1 MNLKLYLWG
10 YFDMSE
16 KEFPTFVPNPPV
28 GCIPNPNIPAV
39 PYGYSVEEQIL
50 ALDKKVLC
58 MAGTYN
64 KVMAEC
70 YKLLRNMQKAAEEN
84 GAYYNKDAVW
94 TEEKFDAESSAIYTL
109 THINKYD
116 AKNNPINFK
125 LRLAYDNY
133 ENKNLKEDMF
143 EASKATSADK
153 MIVAQYQ
160 SGAGWYGLN
169 FVDGCK
175 LPTTINESLY
185 TLGFTNERELK
196 LYQNSIGYEQLVN
209 DDIVNSMGV
218 AGILIQDGAI
228 TATEYINKIP
238 QYNVKT
244 SRVAIGQNGKTGEI
258 VVLST
263 GKEDNA
269 NKQGMTTSS
278 VASALLSAGC
288 TIATELCEGDNS
300 EMMNKGEFNYIPADN
315 EVPSAVAYWYI
326 SRDEFYV
333 NDCQYE
339 IADLT
344 QDYAKALWTNYLN
357 ALKIDQEIED
367 RKTADENLQNQI
379 DDLENTVSTFESRI
393 KTLETNVAG
402 LTTRMS
408 AVETKNTQQ
417 DTEIAKKLNKSG
429 DTMSGVLNMGNNKI
443 TALSNGTAST
453 DAVNY
458 GQLSS
463 TNTNLSSLTTRV
475 TAAETKLTQ
484 QGTAITTLQNNEAK
498 WLDKTTGGEV
508 NGDITISGMN
518 GTLELQGY
526 GTRNGQPQI
535 TSTSREL
542 IIEVLQGDVI
552 VKDGTQYDGKGMIT
566 NLRTPVNEFD
576 AANKAY
582 VDAHSGG
589 GGGGSGTTISDVTAS
604 VDNNTGTPSVDV
616 TYTGSDDN
624 KTIDFAFHNLKGEK
638 GDTGERGAT
647 GAAAGFGTP
656 KATVDANTGTPSV
669 TVTATGSNTA
679 KVFNFAFRNLKGAK
693 GDKGDKGDSGGG
705 GTLTLLASGTASA
718 DNEMT
723 GIALPKAIGLYK
735 KIYCTASNPSST
747 WDVGSPEVYTNF
759 NSMVI
764 EIFTGGAMITGTRW
778 YTYGKEST
786 EPDEFYNGSVF
797 ISSDALTI
805 SEIVLDN
812 LRENSDYKVY
822 GVE

>member
-1 MNLKLYLWG
+1 
-10 YFDMSE
+10 MSE

-58 MAGTYN
+58 MSGTYN

-84 GAYYNKDAVW
+84 GAYYNKGAVW
-94 TEEKFDAESSAIYTL
+94 TEEKFDAESAAIYTL
-109 THINKYD
+109 THVNKFD

-175 LPTTINESLY
+175 LPTTINENLY

-209 DDIVNSMGV
+209 DGIVNSMGV

-244 SRVAIGQNGKTGEI
+244 SRVAIGQNQETGEI

-263 GKEDNA
+263 GKEDNP

-357 ALKIDQEIED
+357 ALKIEQEIED
-367 RKTADENLQNQI
+367 RKAADAALQNQI
-379 DDLENTVSTFESRI
+379 DDLENKVSTFESRI

-443 TALSNGTAST
+443 TALSNGTANT

-458 GQLSS
+458 SQLST
-463 TNTNLSSLTTRV
+463 TNANLSSLTTRV

-508 NGDITISGMN
+508 NGDITISGTN
-518 GTLELQGY
+518 GALELQGD
-526 GTRNGQPQI
+526 GTSGGTPQI
-535 TSTSREL
+535 SSTGSGL
-542 IIEVLQGDVI
+542 TLQVSNGDVI
-552 VKDGTQYDGKGMIT
+552 VKNLGQADSKGMIT
-566 NLRTPVNEFD
+566 NLRAPVNEFD

-638 GDTGERGAT
+638 GDTGARGAT

-656 KATVDANTGTPSV
+656 TATVDANTGTPSV

-693 GDKGDKGDSGGG
+693 GDKGDSGGG
-705 GTLTLLASGTASA
+705 GTLTLLASGSASA
-718 DNEMT
+718 DNDMT

-805 SEIVLDN
+805 NEIVLDN

>member
-1 MNLKLYLWG
+1 
-10 YFDMSE
+10 MSE

-153 MIVAQYQ
+153 MVIAQYQ
-160 SGAGWYGLN
+160 TSAGWYGLN
-169 FVDGCK
+169 FADGCK
-175 LPTTINESLY
+175 LPTTINENLY

-209 DDIVNSMGV
+209 DGIVNSMGV
-218 AGILIQDGAI
+218 AGILIQDGAV

-244 SRVAIGQNGKTGEI
+244 SRVAIGQNQETGEI
-258 VVLST
+258 IILST

-357 ALKIDQEIED
+357 ALKIAQEIED

-443 TALSNGTAST
+443 TAMANGSAST
-453 DAVNY
+453 DGATF

-463 TNTNLSSLTTRV
+463 TNTNLANLTTRV
-475 TAAETKLTQ
+475 STAETKITQ
-484 QGTAITTLQNNEAK
+484 QGTAITTLQNNETK

-508 NGDITISGMN
+508 NGDITISGTN
-518 GTLELQGY
+518 GALELQGN

-535 TSTSREL
+535 TSTSSEL
-542 IIEVLQGDVI
+542 ILEVLRGDVI
-552 VKDGTQYDGKGMIT
+552 VKDGSQYDGKGMIT

-616 TYTGSDDN
+616 TYTGSGDN
-624 KTIDFAFHNLKGEK
+624 KTIDFAFHNLKGA
-638 GDTGERGAT
+638 TGNTGAT

-656 KATVDANTGTPSV
+656 TATVDANTGTPSV

-705 GTLTLLASGTASA
+705 GTLTLLASGSASA

-723 GIALPKAIGLYK
+723 DIALPKAIGLYK

-747 WDVGSPEVYTNF
+747 WDVGSPEVHANF

-797 ISSDALTI
+797 ISSNALTI
-805 SEIVLDN
+805 SKIVLDN

>member
-1 MNLKLYLWG
+1 
-10 YFDMSE
+10 MSE

-64 KVMAEC
+64 NVMAEC

-84 GAYYNKDAVW
+84 GAYYNKEAVW
-94 TEEKFDAESSAIYTL
+94 TEEKYDAESSAVYTL
-109 THINKYD
+109 THVNKFD

-153 MIVAQYQ
+153 MVIAQYQ
-160 SGAGWYGLN
+160 TSAGWYGLN
-169 FVDGCK
+169 FADGCK
-175 LPTTINESLY
+175 LPTTINENLY
-185 TLGFTNERELK
+185 TLGFTNDRNIK

-209 DDIVNSMGV
+209 DGIVNSMGV

-244 SRVAIGQNGKTGEI
+244 SRVAIGQNQETGEI
-258 VVLST
+258 IILST
-263 GKEDNA
+263 GKEDDA

-344 QDYAKALWTNYLN
+344 QDYAKALWSNYLN
-357 ALKIDQEIED
+357 ALKITQEIED
-367 RKTADENLQNQI
+367 RKAADAALQNQI
-379 DDLENTVSTFESRI
+379 DDLESTVSTFDSRI
-393 KTLETNVAG
+393 KTLETKVSS
-402 LTTRMS
+402 LTSRMT

-443 TALSNGTAST
+443 TALGNGTANT

-458 GQLSS
+458 SQLST
-463 TNTNLSSLTTRV
+463 TNTNLISLTARV
-475 TAAETKLTQ
+475 TSAETKLTQ
-484 QGTAITTLQNNEAK
+484 QGTAITTLQNNETK

-508 NGDITISGMN
+508 NGDITISGTN
-518 GTLELQGY
+518 GALELQGY
-526 GTRNGQPQI
+526 GTSGGTPQI
-535 TSTSREL
+535 SSTGSGL
-542 IIEVLQGDVI
+542 ALQVSNGDVI
-552 VKDGTQYDGKGMIT
+552 VKNLGQADSKGMIT

-604 VDNNTGTPSVDV
+604 VDNNTGTPYVDV

-624 KTIDFAFHNLKGEK
+624 KTIDFAFHNLKGVK
-638 GDTGERGAT
+638 GDTGAPGAT

-656 KATVDANTGTPSV
+656 TATVDANTGTPSV

-693 GDKGDKGDSGGG
+693 GDKGDKGDAGGG
-705 GTLTLLASGTASA
+705 GTLTLLASGSASA

-723 GIALPKAIGLYK
+723 EIALPKAIGLYK

-747 WDVGSPEVYTNF
+747 WAVGSPEVYTNF

-786 EPDEFYNGSVF
+786 EPDEFYNGNVF
-797 ISSDALTI
+797 ISSDSLTI
-805 SEIVLDN
+805 SKIVLDN
-812 LRENSDYKVY
+812 FRENSDYKVY

>member
-1 MNLKLYLWG
+1 
-10 YFDMSE
+10 MSE

-153 MIVAQYQ
+153 MVIAQYQ
-160 SGAGWYGLN
+160 TAAGWYGLN
-169 FVDGCK
+169 FADGCK
-175 LPTTINESLY
+175 LPTTINENLY
-185 TLGFTNERELK
+185 TLGFTNDRDIK

-209 DDIVNSMGV
+209 DGIVNSMGV

-244 SRVAIGQNGKTGEI
+244 SRVAIGQNQETGEI
-258 VVLST
+258 IILST
-263 GKEDNA
+263 GKENDA
-269 NKQGMTTSS
+269 NKQGMTTAS
-278 VASALLSAGC
+278 VASALLAAGC

-300 EMMNKGEFNYIPADN
+300 EMMNKGGFNYVPADN

-357 ALKIDQEIED
+357 ALKIEQEIED

-379 DDLENTVSTFESRI
+379 DDLESTVSKFESRI
-393 KTLETNVAG
+393 NTLETNVAE
-402 LTTRMS
+402 LTTRMT

-443 TALSNGTAST
+443 TALSNGTANT

-458 GQLSS
+458 GQLST

-498 WLDKTTGGEV
+498 WLDKTTGGTV
-508 NGDITISGMN
+508 NGDVIIAGGSN
-518 GTLELQGY
+518 GNLELQS
-526 GTRNGQPQI
+526 NGSNNNQPQI
-535 TSTSREL
+535 TSTGESL
-542 IIEVLQGDVI
+542 TFEVATGDII
-552 VKDGTQYDGKGMIT
+552 VKDMSQSDSKGMVT
-566 NLRTPVNEFD
+566 NLRTPTNDYD

-589 GGGGSGTTISDVTAS
+589 GQPSFPYFWWAQYGQPSNFAKVMFSDGILSITIGNTTAINTSSYTFTSLCENVLDGTVCERIKTWWTTRFPAVTTSKLVFTGFCGTNTPYKISSETTAETIEVGSITLEIYFDT
-604 VDNNTGTPSVDV
+604 NTCAFRPSPAEEFTHIGNGVMIFGTPSQ
-616 TYTGSDDN
+616 TNPY
-624 KTIDFAFHNLKGEK
+624 E
-638 GDTGERGAT
+638 
-647 GAAAGFGTP
+647 AA
-656 KATVDANTGTPSV
+656 
-669 TVTATGSNTA
+669 
-679 KVFNFAFRNLKGAK
+679 
-693 GDKGDKGDSGGG
+693 
-705 GTLTLLASGTASA
+705 
-718 DNEMT
+718 
-723 GIALPKAIGLYK
+723 
-735 KIYCTASNPSST
+735 
-747 WDVGSPEVYTNF
+747 
-759 NSMVI
+759 
-764 EIFTGGAMITGTRW
+764 
-778 YTYGKEST
+778 
-786 EPDEFYNGSVF
+786 
-797 ISSDALTI
+797 
-805 SEIVLDN
+805 IV
-812 LRENSDYKVY
+812 R
-822 GVE
+822 

>member
-1 MNLKLYLWG
+1 
-10 YFDMSE
+10 MSE

-70 YKLLRNMQKAAEEN
+70 YKLLRNMQKASEEN
-84 GAYYNKDAVW
+84 GAYYNKGAVW

-153 MIVAQYQ
+153 MVIAQYQ
-160 SGAGWYGLN
+160 TAAGWYGLN
-169 FVDGCK
+169 FADGCK
-175 LPTTINESLY
+175 LPTTINENLY
-185 TLGFTNERELK
+185 TLGFTNDRDIK

-209 DDIVNSMGV
+209 DGIVNSMGV

-244 SRVAIGQNGKTGEI
+244 SRVAIGQNQETGEI
-258 VVLST
+258 IILST
-263 GKEDNA
+263 GKENDA
-269 NKQGMTTSS
+269 NKQGMTTAS
-278 VASALLSAGC
+278 VASALLAAGC

-300 EMMNKGEFNYIPADN
+300 EMMNKGGFNYVPADN

-357 ALKIDQEIED
+357 ALKIEQEIED

-379 DDLENTVSTFESRI
+379 DDLESTVSKFESRI
-393 KTLETNVAG
+393 NTLETNVAE
-402 LTTRMS
+402 LTTRMT

-443 TALSNGTAST
+443 TALSNGTANT

-458 GQLSS
+458 GQLST

-498 WLDKTTGGEV
+498 WLDKTTGGTV
-508 NGDITISGMN
+508 NGDVIIAGGSN
-518 GTLELQGY
+518 GNLELQS
-526 GTRNGQPQI
+526 NGSNNNQPQI
-535 TSTSREL
+535 TSTGESL
-542 IIEVLQGDVI
+542 TFEVATGDII
-552 VKDGTQYDGKGMIT
+552 VKDMSQADSKGMVT
-566 NLRTPVNEFD
+566 NLRTPTNDYD

-582 VDAHSGG
+582 VDSHSGG
-589 GGGGSGTTISDVTAS
+589 GQPSFPYFWWAQYGQASNFAKVMFSDGILSITIGNTTAINTSSYTFTSLCENVLDGTVCERIKTWWTTRFPAITTSKLVFTGFCGTNTPYKISSETTAETVEVGSITLEIYFDT
-604 VDNNTGTPSVDV
+604 NTCAFRPSPAEEFTHVGNGVMIFGTPSQ
-616 TYTGSDDN
+616 TNPY
-624 KTIDFAFHNLKGEK
+624 E
-638 GDTGERGAT
+638 
-647 GAAAGFGTP
+647 AA
-656 KATVDANTGTPSV
+656 
-669 TVTATGSNTA
+669 
-679 KVFNFAFRNLKGAK
+679 
-693 GDKGDKGDSGGG
+693 
-705 GTLTLLASGTASA
+705 
-718 DNEMT
+718 
-723 GIALPKAIGLYK
+723 
-735 KIYCTASNPSST
+735 
-747 WDVGSPEVYTNF
+747 
-759 NSMVI
+759 
-764 EIFTGGAMITGTRW
+764 
-778 YTYGKEST
+778 
-786 EPDEFYNGSVF
+786 
-797 ISSDALTI
+797 
-805 SEIVLDN
+805 IV
-812 LRENSDYKVY
+812 R
-822 GVE
+822 

>member
-1 MNLKLYLWG
+1 
-10 YFDMSE
+10 MSE

-133 ENKNLKEDMF
+133 ENKNLKENMF

-153 MIVAQYQ
+153 MAIAQYQ
-160 SGAGWYGLN
+160 TSAGWYGLN
-169 FVDGCK
+169 FADGCK
-175 LPTTINESLY
+175 LPTTINENLY

-209 DDIVNSMGV
+209 DGIVNSMGV
-218 AGILIQDGAI
+218 AGILIQDGAV

-244 SRVAIGQNGKTGEI
+244 SRVAIGQNQETGEI
-258 VVLST
+258 IILST
-263 GKEDNA
+263 GKEDDP

-300 EMMNKGEFNYIPADN
+300 EMMNKGAFNYVPADN
-315 EVPSAVAYWYI
+315 VVPSAVAYWYI

-357 ALKIDQEIED
+357 ALKIEQEVED

-379 DDLENTVSTFESRI
+379 DDLESTVSKFESRI
-393 KTLETNVAG
+393 NTLETNVAG
-402 LTTRMS
+402 LTTRMT

-458 GQLSS
+458 GQLST

-498 WLDKTTGGEV
+498 WLDKTTGGTV
-508 NGDITISGMN
+508 NGDVIIAGGSN
-518 GTLELQGY
+518 GNLELQS
-526 GTRNGQPQI
+526 NGSNNQPQI
-535 TSTSREL
+535 TSTGESL
-542 IIEVLQGDVI
+542 TFEVATGDII
-552 VKDGTQYDGKGMIT
+552 VKDMSQSDSKGMVT
-566 NLRTPVNEFD
+566 NLRTPTNDYD

-582 VDAHSGG
+582 VDSHSG
-589 GGGGSGTTISDVTAS
+589 GGGGSGTTITDVTAS
-604 VDNNTGTPSVDV
+604 VDNTTGVPSVDV

-624 KTIDFAFHNLKGEK
+624 KTIDFAFHNLKGA
-638 GDTGERGAT
+638 TGNTGAT

-656 KATVDANTGTPSV
+656 TATIDANTGTPQV

-679 KVFNFAFRNLKGAK
+679 KVFNFAFKNLKGEAGSTK
-693 GDKGDKGDSGGG
+693 NISINTTTVSKETTSSTDKVLL
-705 GTLTLLASGTASA
+705 LTLAQA
-718 DNEMT
+718 
-723 GIALPKAIGLYK
+723 
-735 KIYCTASNPSST
+735 
-747 WDVGSPEVYTNF
+747 F
-759 NSMVI
+759 NAYNGMVI
-764 EIFTGGAMITGTRW
+764 CNSAYSGVPTFHLKSTSTTPTYKYLGNYWLKTETYANGVMFTTSTGQ
-778 YTYGKEST
+778 Y
-786 EPDEFYNGSVF
+786 F
-797 ISSDALTI
+797 ISTAQLSGYTK
-805 SEIVLDN
+805 EIYLSGAAGNYTFYWDTF
-812 LRENSDYKVY
+812 
-822 GVE
+822 

>member
-1 MNLKLYLWG
+1 
-10 YFDMSE
+10 MSE

-84 GAYYNKDAVW
+84 GAYYNKGAVW

-133 ENKNLKEDMF
+133 ENKNLKENMF

-153 MIVAQYQ
+153 MVIAQYQ
-160 SGAGWYGLN
+160 TSAGWYGLN
-169 FVDGCK
+169 FADGCK
-175 LPTTINESLY
+175 LPTTVNENLY
-185 TLGFTNERELK
+185 TLGFDNERNIK

-209 DDIVNSMGV
+209 DGIVNSMGV

-244 SRVAIGQNGKTGEI
+244 SRVAIGQNQETGEI
-258 VVLST
+258 IILST
-263 GKEDNA
+263 GKENDA

-278 VASALLSAGC
+278 VASALLIAGC

-357 ALKIDQEIED
+357 ALKIEQEIED

-379 DDLENTVSTFESRI
+379 DDLESTVSTFESRI

-402 LTTRMS
+402 LTTRMT

-417 DTEIAKKLNKSG
+417 DTEIAKKLDKAG
-429 DTMSGVLNMGNNKI
+429 GTMTGAINMGNNKI
-443 TALSNGTAST
+443 TALANGSAST

-463 TNTNLSSLTTRV
+463 TNTNLSNLTTRV

-484 QGTAITTLQNNEAK
+484 QGTAITTLQNNENK
-498 WLDKTTGGEV
+498 WLDKTTGGTV
-508 NGDITISGMN
+508 NGDVIIAGGSN
-518 GTLELQGY
+518 GNLELQS
-526 GTRNGQPQI
+526 NGSNNNQPQI
-535 TSTSREL
+535 TSTGESL
-542 IIEVLQGDVI
+542 TFEVATGDII
-552 VKDGTQYDGKGMIT
+552 VKDMSQSDSKGMVT
-566 NLRTPVNEFD
+566 NLRTPTNDYD

-582 VDAHSGG
+582 VDSHSGG

-638 GDTGERGAT
+638 GDTGARGAT

-656 KATVDANTGTPSV
+656 TATVDANTGTPSV
-669 TVTATGSNTA
+669 TVTATGSNTE
-679 KVFNFAFRNLKGAK
+679 KVFKFAFRNLKGAK

-705 GTLTLLASGTASA
+705 GTLTLLASGSASA

-723 GIALPKAIGLYK
+723 DIALPKAIGLYK

-778 YTYGKEST
+778 YTYGKDST

-797 ISSDALTI
+797 ISSNALTI
-805 SEIVLDN
+805 SKIVLDN

>member
-1 MNLKLYLWG
+1 LKLYLWG

-70 YKLLRNMQKAAEEN
+70 YKLLRNMQKAVEEN
-84 GAYYNKDAVW
+84 GAYYNKEAVW

-133 ENKNLKEDMF
+133 ENKNLKENMF

-153 MIVAQYQ
+153 MVIAQYQ
-160 SGAGWYGLN
+160 TSAGWYGLN
-169 FVDGCK
+169 FADGCK
-175 LPTTINESLY
+175 LPTTINENLY

-209 DDIVNSMGV
+209 DGIVNSMGV
-218 AGILIQDGAI
+218 AGILIQDGAV

-258 VVLST
+258 VVLSA

-300 EMMNKGEFNYIPADN
+300 EMMNKGGFNYVPADN

-379 DDLENTVSTFESRI
+379 DDLENTFSTFESRI
-393 KTLETNVAG
+393 KTLETNV
-402 LTTRMS
+402 
-408 AVETKNTQQ
+408 
-417 DTEIAKKLNKSG
+417 
-429 DTMSGVLNMGNNKI
+429 
-443 TALSNGTAST
+443 
-453 DAVNY
+453 
-458 GQLSS
+458 
-463 TNTNLSSLTTRV
+463 SSLTTRV

-498 WLDKTTGGEV
+498 WLDKTTGGTV
-508 NGDITISGMN
+508 NGDVIIAGGSN
-518 GTLELQGY
+518 GNLELQI
-526 GTRNGQPQI
+526 NGSNNQPQI
-535 TSTSREL
+535 TSTGESL
-542 IIEVLQGDVI
+542 TFEVATGDII
-552 VKDGTQYDGKGMIT
+552 VKDMSQSDSKGMVT
-566 NLRTPVNEFD
+566 NLRTPTNDYD

-589 GGGGSGTTISDVTAS
+589 GQPSFPYFWWAQYGQASNFAKVMFSDGILSITIGNTTAINTSSYTFTSLCKNVLDGTVCERIKTWWTTRFPAITTSKLVFTGFCGTNTPYKISSETTAETIEVGSITLEIYFDT
-604 VDNNTGTPSVDV
+604 NTCAFRPSPAEEFTHIGNGVMIFGTPSQ
-616 TYTGSDDN
+616 TNPY
-624 KTIDFAFHNLKGEK
+624 E
-638 GDTGERGAT
+638 
-647 GAAAGFGTP
+647 AA
-656 KATVDANTGTPSV
+656 
-669 TVTATGSNTA
+669 
-679 KVFNFAFRNLKGAK
+679 
-693 GDKGDKGDSGGG
+693 
-705 GTLTLLASGTASA
+705 
-718 DNEMT
+718 
-723 GIALPKAIGLYK
+723 
-735 KIYCTASNPSST
+735 
-747 WDVGSPEVYTNF
+747 
-759 NSMVI
+759 
-764 EIFTGGAMITGTRW
+764 
-778 YTYGKEST
+778 
-786 EPDEFYNGSVF
+786 
-797 ISSDALTI
+797 
-805 SEIVLDN
+805 IV
-812 LRENSDYKVY
+812 R
-822 GVE
+822 

>member
-1 MNLKLYLWG
+1 
-10 YFDMSE
+10 MSE

-84 GAYYNKDAVW
+84 GAYYNKGAVW

-133 ENKNLKEDMF
+133 ENKNLKENMF

-153 MIVAQYQ
+153 MMIAQYQ
-160 SGAGWYGLN
+160 TSAGWYGLN
-169 FVDGCK
+169 FADGCK
-175 LPTTINESLY
+175 LPTTINENLY

-209 DDIVNSMGV
+209 DGIVNSMGV

-263 GKEDNA
+263 GKEDDP

-300 EMMNKGEFNYIPADN
+300 EMMNKGAFNYVPADN
-315 EVPSAVAYWYI
+315 VVPSAVAYWYI

-379 DDLENTVSTFESRI
+379 DDLENTFSTFESRI
-393 KTLETNVAG
+393 KTLETNVSS
-402 LTTRMS
+402 LTSRMT

-417 DTEIAKKLNKSG
+417 DTEINKKLDKAG
-429 DTMSGVLNMGNNKI
+429 GTMTGTINMGNNKI
-443 TALSNGTAST
+443 TALGNGTANT

-458 GQLSS
+458 GQLST

-498 WLDKTTGGEV
+498 WLDKTTGGTV
-508 NGDITISGMN
+508 NGDVIIAGGSN
-518 GTLELQGY
+518 GNLELQS
-526 GTRNGQPQI
+526 NGSNNNQPQI
-535 TSTSREL
+535 TSTGESL
-542 IIEVLQGDVI
+542 TFEVATGDII
-552 VKDGTQYDGKGMIT
+552 VKDMSQSDSKGMVT
-566 NLRTPVNEFD
+566 NLRTPTNDYD

-582 VDAHSGG
+582 VDSHSGG
-589 GGGGSGTTISDVTAS
+589 GQPSFPYFWWAQYGQTSRFAKVMFSDGILSITI
-604 VDNNTGTPSVDV
+604 
-616 TYTGSDDN
+616 
-624 KTIDFAFHNLKGEK
+624 
-638 GDTGERGAT
+638 GDTTEINTSSYTFTSLCENILDGTVCERIKTWWATRFPAITTSKLVFTGFCGTNTPYKISSETTGE
-647 GAAAGFGTP
+647 
-656 KATVDANTGTPSV
+656 TVEVGSITLEIYFDTNTC
-669 TVTATGSNTA
+669 
-679 KVFNFAFRNLKGAK
+679 AFRPLPAEEFTHIGNGVMIFGAP
-693 GDKGDKGDSGGG
+693 S
-705 GTLTLLASGTASA
+705 LANPYEA
-718 DNEMT
+718 
-723 GIALPKAIGLYK
+723 AI
-735 KIYCTASNPSST
+735 
-747 WDVGSPEVYTNF
+747 V
-759 NSMVI
+759 
-764 EIFTGGAMITGTRW
+764 R
-778 YTYGKEST
+778 
-786 EPDEFYNGSVF
+786 
-797 ISSDALTI
+797 
-805 SEIVLDN
+805 
-812 LRENSDYKVY
+812 
-822 GVE
+822 

>member
-1 MNLKLYLWG
+1 
-10 YFDMSE
+10 MSE

-70 YKLLRNMQKAAEEN
+70 YKLLRNMQKASEEN
-84 GAYYNKDAVW
+84 GAYYNKGAVW

-153 MIVAQYQ
+153 MVIAQYQ
-160 SGAGWYGLN
+160 TAAGWYGLN
-169 FVDGCK
+169 FADGCK
-175 LPTTINESLY
+175 LPTTINENLY
-185 TLGFTNERELK
+185 TLGFTNDRDIK

-209 DDIVNSMGV
+209 DGIVNSMGV

-244 SRVAIGQNGKTGEI
+244 SRVAIGQNQETGEI
-258 VVLST
+258 IILST
-263 GKEDNA
+263 GKENDA
-269 NKQGMTTSS
+269 NKQGMTTAS
-278 VASALLSAGC
+278 VASALLAAGC

-300 EMMNKGEFNYIPADN
+300 EMMNKGGFNYVPADN

-357 ALKIDQEIED
+357 ALKIEQEIED

-379 DDLENTVSTFESRI
+379 DDLESTVSKFESRI
-393 KTLETNVAG
+393 NTLETNVAE
-402 LTTRMS
+402 LTTRMT

-443 TALSNGTAST
+443 TALSNGTANT

-458 GQLSS
+458 GQLST
-463 TNTNLSSLTTRV
+463 TNTNLSRLTTRV

-498 WLDKTTGGEV
+498 WLDKTTGGTV
-508 NGDITISGMN
+508 NGDVIIAGGSN
-518 GTLELQGY
+518 GNLELQS
-526 GTRNGQPQI
+526 NGSNNNQPQI
-535 TSTSREL
+535 TSTGESL
-542 IIEVLQGDVI
+542 TFEVATGDII
-552 VKDGTQYDGKGMIT
+552 VKDMSQADSKGMVT
-566 NLRTPVNEFD
+566 NLRTPTNDYD

-582 VDAHSGG
+582 VDSHSGG
-589 GGGGSGTTISDVTAS
+589 GQPSFPYFWCAQYGQLSHFATVMFSDGILSITI
-604 VDNNTGTPSVDV
+604 
-616 TYTGSDDN
+616 
-624 KTIDFAFHNLKGEK
+624 
-638 GDTGERGAT
+638 GDTTAINTSSYTFTSLCENVLDGTVCERIKTWWTTRFPAITTSKLVFT
-647 GAAAGFGTP
+647 GFCGTNTP
-656 KATVDANTGTPSV
+656 YKISSETSAETVEVGSITLEIYFDTNTC
-669 TVTATGSNTA
+669 
-679 KVFNFAFRNLKGAK
+679 AFRPLPAEEITHVGNGVMIFGAP
-693 GDKGDKGDSGGG
+693 SQ
-705 GTLTLLASGTASA
+705 TNPYEA
-718 DNEMT
+718 
-723 GIALPKAIGLYK
+723 AI
-735 KIYCTASNPSST
+735 
-747 WDVGSPEVYTNF
+747 V
-759 NSMVI
+759 
-764 EIFTGGAMITGTRW
+764 R
-778 YTYGKEST
+778 
-786 EPDEFYNGSVF
+786 
-797 ISSDALTI
+797 
-805 SEIVLDN
+805 
-812 LRENSDYKVY
+812 
-822 GVE
+822 

>member
-1 MNLKLYLWG
+1 
-10 YFDMSE
+10 MSE

-70 YKLLRNMQKAAEEN
+70 YKLLRNMQKASEEN
-84 GAYYNKDAVW
+84 GAYYNKGAVW

-153 MIVAQYQ
+153 MVIAQYQ
-160 SGAGWYGLN
+160 TAAGWYGLN
-169 FVDGCK
+169 FADGCK
-175 LPTTINESLY
+175 LPTTINENLY
-185 TLGFTNERELK
+185 TLGFTNDRDIK

-209 DDIVNSMGV
+209 DGIVNSMGV

-244 SRVAIGQNGKTGEI
+244 SRVAIGQNQETGEI
-258 VVLST
+258 IILST
-263 GKEDNA
+263 GKENDA
-269 NKQGMTTSS
+269 NKQGMTTAS
-278 VASALLSAGC
+278 VASALLAAGC

-300 EMMNKGEFNYIPADN
+300 EMMNKGGFNYVPADN

-357 ALKIDQEIED
+357 ALKIEQEIED

-379 DDLENTVSTFESRI
+379 DDLESTVSKFESRI
-393 KTLETNVAG
+393 NTLETNVAE
-402 LTTRMS
+402 LTTRMT

-443 TALSNGTAST
+443 TALSNGTANT

-458 GQLSS
+458 GQLST

-498 WLDKTTGGEV
+498 WLDKTTGGTV
-508 NGDITISGMN
+508 NGDVIIAGGSN
-518 GTLELQGY
+518 GNLELQS
-526 GTRNGQPQI
+526 NSSNNNQPQI
-535 TSTSREL
+535 TSTGESL
-542 IIEVLQGDVI
+542 TFEVATGDII
-552 VKDGTQYDGKGMIT
+552 VKDMSQADSKGMVT
-566 NLRTPVNEFD
+566 NLRTPTNDYD

-582 VDAHSGG
+582 VDSHSGG
-589 GGGGSGTTISDVTAS
+589 GQPSFPYFWWAQYGQASNFAKVMFSDGILSITIGNTTAINTSSYTFTSLCENVLDGTVCERIKTWWTTRFPAITTSKLVFTGFCGTNTPYKISSETTAETVEVGSITLEIYFDT
-604 VDNNTGTPSVDV
+604 NTCAFRPSPAEEFTHVGNGVMIFGTPSQ
-616 TYTGSDDN
+616 TNPY
-624 KTIDFAFHNLKGEK
+624 E
-638 GDTGERGAT
+638 
-647 GAAAGFGTP
+647 AA
-656 KATVDANTGTPSV
+656 
-669 TVTATGSNTA
+669 
-679 KVFNFAFRNLKGAK
+679 
-693 GDKGDKGDSGGG
+693 
-705 GTLTLLASGTASA
+705 
-718 DNEMT
+718 
-723 GIALPKAIGLYK
+723 
-735 KIYCTASNPSST
+735 
-747 WDVGSPEVYTNF
+747 
-759 NSMVI
+759 
-764 EIFTGGAMITGTRW
+764 
-778 YTYGKEST
+778 
-786 EPDEFYNGSVF
+786 
-797 ISSDALTI
+797 
-805 SEIVLDN
+805 IV
-812 LRENSDYKVY
+812 R
-822 GVE
+822 

>member
-209 DDIVNSMGV
+209 DGIVNSMGV

-263 GKEDNA
+263 GKEDDP

-300 EMMNKGEFNYIPADN
+300 EMMNKGAFNYVPADN
-315 EVPSAVAYWYI
+315 VVPSAVAYWYI

-357 ALKIDQEIED
+357 ALKIEQEIED

-379 DDLENTVSTFESRI
+379 DDLENTFSTFEPRI
-393 KTLETNVAG
+393 KTLETNVSS
-402 LTTRMS
+402 LTSRMT

-458 GQLSS
+458 GQLST

-498 WLDKTTGGEV
+498 WLDKTTGGTV
-508 NGDITISGMN
+508 NGDVIIAGGSN
-518 GTLELQGY
+518 GNLELQS
-526 GTRNGQPQI
+526 NGSNNNQPQI
-535 TSTSREL
+535 TSTGESL
-542 IIEVLQGDVI
+542 TFEVATGDII
-552 VKDGTQYDGKGMIT
+552 VKDMSQSDSKGMVT
-566 NLRTPVNEFD
+566 NLRTPTNDYD

-589 GGGGSGTTISDVTAS
+589 GQPSFPYFWWAQYWQASHFAKVMFSDGILSITIGNTTEINTSSYTFTSLCENVLDGTVCERIKTWWTTRFPAITTSKLVFTGFCGTNTPYKISSETTAETIEVGSITLEIYFDT
-604 VDNNTGTPSVDV
+604 NTCAFRPSPAEEFTHIGNGVMIFGTPSQ
-616 TYTGSDDN
+616 TNPY
-624 KTIDFAFHNLKGEK
+624 E
-638 GDTGERGAT
+638 
-647 GAAAGFGTP
+647 AA
-656 KATVDANTGTPSV
+656 
-669 TVTATGSNTA
+669 
-679 KVFNFAFRNLKGAK
+679 
-693 GDKGDKGDSGGG
+693 
-705 GTLTLLASGTASA
+705 
-718 DNEMT
+718 
-723 GIALPKAIGLYK
+723 
-735 KIYCTASNPSST
+735 
-747 WDVGSPEVYTNF
+747 
-759 NSMVI
+759 
-764 EIFTGGAMITGTRW
+764 
-778 YTYGKEST
+778 
-786 EPDEFYNGSVF
+786 
-797 ISSDALTI
+797 
-805 SEIVLDN
+805 IV
-812 LRENSDYKVY
+812 R
-822 GVE
+822 

>member
-1 MNLKLYLWG
+1 
-10 YFDMSE
+10 MSE

-498 WLDKTTGGEV
+498 WLDKTTGGTV
-508 NGDITISGMN
+508 NGDVIIAGGSN
-518 GTLELQGY
+518 GNLELQS
-526 GTRNGQPQI
+526 NGSTNNQPQI
-535 TSTSREL
+535 TSTGESL
-542 IIEVLQGDVI
+542 TFEVATGDII
-552 VKDGTQYDGKGMIT
+552 VKDMSQSDSKGMVT
-566 NLRTPVNEFD
+566 NLRTPTNDYD

-582 VDAHSGG
+582 VDSHSGG
-589 GGGGSGTTISDVTAS
+589 GQPSFPYFWLAQYGQAS
-604 VDNNTGTPSVDV
+604 N
-616 TYTGSDDN
+616 
-624 KTIDFAFHNLKGEK
+624 F
-638 GDTGERGAT
+638 
-647 GAAAGFGTP
+647 
-656 KATVDANTGTPSV
+656 
-669 TVTATGSNTA
+669 A
-679 KVFNFAFRNLKGAK
+679 KVMFSDGILSITIGNTTEINTSSYTFTSLCETLLDGTVCERIKTWWTTRFPAITTSKLVFTGFCGTNTPYKISSETTAETIEVGSITLEIYFDTNTCAFRPSPAEEFTHIGNGVMIFGAP
-693 GDKGDKGDSGGG
+693 SQ
-705 GTLTLLASGTASA
+705 TNPYEA
-718 DNEMT
+718 
-723 GIALPKAIGLYK
+723 AI
-735 KIYCTASNPSST
+735 
-747 WDVGSPEVYTNF
+747 V
-759 NSMVI
+759 
-764 EIFTGGAMITGTRW
+764 R
-778 YTYGKEST
+778 
-786 EPDEFYNGSVF
+786 
-797 ISSDALTI
+797 
-805 SEIVLDN
+805 
-812 LRENSDYKVY
+812 
-822 GVE
+822 

>member
-1 MNLKLYLWG
+1 
-10 YFDMSE
+10 MSE

-84 GAYYNKDAVW
+84 GAYYNKGAVW

-133 ENKNLKEDMF
+133 ENKNLKENMF

-153 MIVAQYQ
+153 MAIAQYQ
-160 SGAGWYGLN
+160 TSAGWYGLN
-169 FVDGCK
+169 FADGCK
-175 LPTTINESLY
+175 LPTTINENLY

-209 DDIVNSMGV
+209 DGIVNSMGV

-300 EMMNKGEFNYIPADN
+300 EMMNKGGFNYVPADN

-357 ALKIDQEIED
+357 ALKIEQEIED
-367 RKTADENLQNQI
+367 RKTADENLQTQI
-379 DDLENTVSTFESRI
+379 DDLESTASKFESRI
-393 KTLETNVAG
+393 NTLETNVAG
-402 LTTRMS
+402 LTTRMT

-417 DTEIAKKLNKSG
+417 DTEINKKLDKAG
-429 DTMSGVLNMGNNKI
+429 GTMTGAINMGNNKI
-443 TALSNGTAST
+443 TALGNGTANT

-458 GQLSS
+458 GQLST

-498 WLDKTTGGEV
+498 WLDKTTGGTV
-508 NGDITISGMN
+508 NGDVIIAGGSN
-518 GTLELQGY
+518 GNLELQS
-526 GTRNGQPQI
+526 NGSNNNQPQI
-535 TSTSREL
+535 TSTGESL
-542 IIEVLQGDVI
+542 TFEVATGDII
-552 VKDGTQYDGKGMIT
+552 VKDMSQSDSKGMVT
-566 NLRTPVNEFD
+566 NLRTPTNDYD

-582 VDAHSGG
+582 VDSHSGG
-589 GGGGSGTTISDVTAS
+589 GQPSFPYFWWVQYGQAS
-604 VDNNTGTPSVDV
+604 N
-616 TYTGSDDN
+616 
-624 KTIDFAFHNLKGEK
+624 F
-638 GDTGERGAT
+638 
-647 GAAAGFGTP
+647 
-656 KATVDANTGTPSV
+656 
-669 TVTATGSNTA
+669 A
-679 KVFNFAFRNLKGAK
+679 KVMFSDGILSITIGNTTAINTSSYTFTSLCENVLDGTVCERIKTWWTTRFPALATSKLVFTGFCGTNTPYKISSETSAETVEVGSITLEIYFDTNTCAFRPFPAEEITHVGNGVMIFGAP
-693 GDKGDKGDSGGG
+693 SQ
-705 GTLTLLASGTASA
+705 ANPYEA
-718 DNEMT
+718 
-723 GIALPKAIGLYK
+723 AI
-735 KIYCTASNPSST
+735 
-747 WDVGSPEVYTNF
+747 V
-759 NSMVI
+759 
-764 EIFTGGAMITGTRW
+764 R
-778 YTYGKEST
+778 
-786 EPDEFYNGSVF
+786 
-797 ISSDALTI
+797 
-805 SEIVLDN
+805 
-812 LRENSDYKVY
+812 
-822 GVE
+822 

>member
-1 MNLKLYLWG
+1 
-10 YFDMSE
+10 MSE

-70 YKLLRNMQKAAEEN
+70 YKLLRNMQKAVEEN
-84 GAYYNKDAVW
+84 GAYYNKEAVW

-133 ENKNLKEDMF
+133 ENKNLKENMF

-153 MIVAQYQ
+153 MVIAQYQ
-160 SGAGWYGLN
+160 TSAGWYGLN
-169 FVDGCK
+169 FADGCK
-175 LPTTINESLY
+175 LPTTINENLY

-209 DDIVNSMGV
+209 DGIVNSMGV
-218 AGILIQDGAI
+218 AGILIQDGAV

-258 VVLST
+258 VVLSA

-300 EMMNKGEFNYIPADN
+300 EMMNKGGFNYVPADN

-379 DDLENTVSTFESRI
+379 DDLENTFSTFESRI
-393 KTLETNVAG
+393 KTLETNV
-402 LTTRMS
+402 
-408 AVETKNTQQ
+408 
-417 DTEIAKKLNKSG
+417 
-429 DTMSGVLNMGNNKI
+429 
-443 TALSNGTAST
+443 
-453 DAVNY
+453 
-458 GQLSS
+458 
-463 TNTNLSSLTTRV
+463 SSLTTRV

-498 WLDKTTGGEV
+498 WLDKTTGGTV
-508 NGDITISGMN
+508 NGDVIIAGGSN
-518 GTLELQGY
+518 GNLELQI
-526 GTRNGQPQI
+526 NGSNNQPQI
-535 TSTSREL
+535 TSTGESL
-542 IIEVLQGDVI
+542 TFEVATGDII
-552 VKDGTQYDGKGMIT
+552 VKDMSQSDSKGMVT
-566 NLRTPVNEFD
+566 NLRTPTNDYD

-589 GGGGSGTTISDVTAS
+589 GQPSFPYFWWAQYGQASNFAKVMFSDGILSITIGNTTAINTSSYTFTSLCKNVLDGTVCERIKTWWTTRFPAITTSKLVFTGFCGTNTPYKISSETTAETIEVGSITLEIYFDT
-604 VDNNTGTPSVDV
+604 NTCAFRPSPAEEFTHIGNGVMIFGTPSQ
-616 TYTGSDDN
+616 TNPY
-624 KTIDFAFHNLKGEK
+624 E
-638 GDTGERGAT
+638 
-647 GAAAGFGTP
+647 AA
-656 KATVDANTGTPSV
+656 
-669 TVTATGSNTA
+669 
-679 KVFNFAFRNLKGAK
+679 
-693 GDKGDKGDSGGG
+693 
-705 GTLTLLASGTASA
+705 
-718 DNEMT
+718 
-723 GIALPKAIGLYK
+723 
-735 KIYCTASNPSST
+735 
-747 WDVGSPEVYTNF
+747 
-759 NSMVI
+759 
-764 EIFTGGAMITGTRW
+764 
-778 YTYGKEST
+778 
-786 EPDEFYNGSVF
+786 
-797 ISSDALTI
+797 
-805 SEIVLDN
+805 IV
-812 LRENSDYKVY
+812 R
-822 GVE
+822 

>member
-1 MNLKLYLWG
+1 
-10 YFDMSE
+10 MSE

-70 YKLLRNMQKAAEEN
+70 YKLLQNMQKAAEEN
-84 GAYYNKDAVW
+84 GAYYNKGAVW

-153 MIVAQYQ
+153 MVIAQYQ
-160 SGAGWYGLN
+160 TSAGWYGLN
-169 FVDGCK
+169 FADGCK
-175 LPTTINESLY
+175 LPTTINENLY

-209 DDIVNSMGV
+209 DGIVNSMGV

-263 GKEDNA
+263 GKEDDP
-269 NKQGMTTSS
+269 NKQGMTTVS
-278 VASALLSAGC
+278 VASALLAAGC

-300 EMMNKGEFNYIPADN
+300 EMMNKGGFNYVPADN

-357 ALKIDQEIED
+357 ALKIEQEIED

-379 DDLENTVSTFESRI
+379 DDLESTVSKFESRI
-393 KTLETNVAG
+393 NTLETNVAG
-402 LTTRMS
+402 LTTRMT

-458 GQLSS
+458 GQLST
-463 TNTNLSSLTTRV
+463 TNANLNSLTTRV

-484 QGTAITTLQNNEAK
+484 QGTAITTLQNNEGK
-498 WLDKTTGGEV
+498 WLDKTTGGTV
-508 NGDITISGMN
+508 NGDVIIAGGSN
-518 GTLELQGY
+518 GNLELQS
-526 GTRNGQPQI
+526 NGSNNNQPQI
-535 TSTSREL
+535 TSTGESL
-542 IIEVLQGDVI
+542 TFEVATGDII
-552 VKDGTQYDGKGMIT
+552 VKDMSKSDSKGMVT
-566 NLRTPVNEFD
+566 NLRTPANDYD

-582 VDAHSGG
+582 VDAHS

-604 VDNNTGTPSVDV
+604 VDNNTGTPSVNV
-616 TYTGSDDN
+616 TYTGSNDN

-638 GDTGERGAT
+638 GNTGAPGAT
-647 GAAAGFGTP
+647 GAAAGFGNPT
-656 KATVDANTGTPSV
+656 ATVDANTVHPLSQLQRQE
-669 TVTATGSNTA
+669 AILQ
-679 KVFNFAFRNLKGAK
+679 RC
-693 GDKGDKGDSGGG
+693 
-705 GTLTLLASGTASA
+705 LTLL
-718 DNEMT
+718 
-723 GIALPKAIGLYK
+723 
-735 KIYCTASNPSST
+735 
-747 WDVGSPEVYTNF
+747 F
-759 NSMVI
+759 VI
-764 EIFTGGAMITGTRW
+764 
-778 YTYGKEST
+778 
-786 EPDEFYNGSVF
+786 
-797 ISSDALTI
+797 
-805 SEIVLDN
+805 
-812 LRENSDYKVY
+812 
-822 GVE
+822 

>member
-1 MNLKLYLWG
+1 
-10 YFDMSE
+10 MSE

-84 GAYYNKDAVW
+84 GAYYNKGAVW
-94 TEEKFDAESSAIYTL
+94 TEEKFDAESSAVYTL
-109 THINKYD
+109 THVNKFD

-153 MIVAQYQ
+153 MVVAQYQ
-160 SGAGWYGLN
+160 TSAGWYGLN
-169 FVDGCK
+169 FADGCK
-175 LPTTINESLY
+175 LPTTINENLY
-185 TLGFTNERELK
+185 TLGFTNDRNIK
-196 LYQNSIGYEQLVN
+196 LYQNSIGYDQLVN
-209 DDIVNSMGV
+209 DGIVNSMGV
-218 AGILIQDGAI
+218 AGILIQDGAV

-244 SRVAIGQNGKTGEI
+244 SRVAIGQNQETGEI
-258 VVLST
+258 IILST
-263 GKEDNA
+263 GKEDDA

-278 VASALLSAGC
+278 VASALLIAGC

-300 EMMNKGEFNYIPADN
+300 EMMNKGEFNYVPADN
-315 EVPSAVAYWYI
+315 VVPSAVAYWYI

-357 ALKIDQEIED
+357 ALKIEQEVED

-379 DDLENTVSTFESRI
+379 DDLESTVSKFESRI
-393 KTLETNVAG
+393 NTLETNVAG
-402 LTTRMS
+402 LTTRMT

-458 GQLSS
+458 GQLST

-498 WLDKTTGGEV
+498 WLDKTTGGTV
-508 NGDITISGMN
+508 NGGVIIAGGSN
-518 GTLELQGY
+518 GNLELQS
-526 GTRNGQPQI
+526 NGSNNNQPQI
-535 TSTSREL
+535 TSTGESL
-542 IIEVLQGDVI
+542 TFEVATGDII
-552 VKDGTQYDGKGMIT
+552 VKDMSQSDSKGMVT
-566 NLRTPVNEFD
+566 NLRTPTNDYD

-589 GGGGSGTTISDVTAS
+589 GQPSFPYFWWAQYWRASNFAKVMFSDGILSITI
-604 VDNNTGTPSVDV
+604 
-616 TYTGSDDN
+616 
-624 KTIDFAFHNLKGEK
+624 
-638 GDTGERGAT
+638 GDTTAI
-647 GAAAGFGTP
+647 
-656 KATVDANTGTPSV
+656 NT
-669 TVTATGSNTA
+669 
-679 KVFNFAFRNLKGAK
+679 
-693 GDKGDKGDSGGG
+693 
-705 GTLTLLASGTASA
+705 
-718 DNEMT
+718 
-723 GIALPKAIGLYK
+723 
-735 KIYCTASNPSST
+735 SS
-747 WDVGSPEVYTNF
+747 YT
-759 NSMVI
+759 
-764 EIFTGGAMITGTRW
+764 FT
-778 YTYGKEST
+778 S
-786 EPDEFYNGSVF
+786 
-797 ISSDALTI
+797 LC
-805 SEIVLDN
+805 EIVLDGTVCERIKTWWTTRFPALTTSKLVFTGFCGTN
-812 LRENSDYKVY
+812 TPYKISSETTAETIEVGSITLEIY
-822 GVE
+822 FDTNTCAFRPSPAEEFTHIGNGVMIFGAPSQTNPYEAAIVR

>member
-84 GAYYNKDAVW
+84 GAYYNKGAVW

-133 ENKNLKEDMF
+133 ENKNLKENMF

-153 MIVAQYQ
+153 MVIAQYQ
-160 SGAGWYGLN
+160 TSAGWYGLN
-169 FVDGCK
+169 FADGCK
-175 LPTTINESLY
+175 LPTTINENLY

-209 DDIVNSMGV
+209 DGIVNSMGV
-218 AGILIQDGAI
+218 AGILIQDGAV

-244 SRVAIGQNGKTGEI
+244 SRVAIGQNQETGEI
-258 VVLST
+258 IILST
-263 GKEDNA
+263 GKENDA
-269 NKQGMTTSS
+269 NKQGMTTAS
-278 VASALLSAGC
+278 VASALLAAGC

-300 EMMNKGEFNYIPADN
+300 EMMNKGAFNYVPADN
-315 EVPSAVAYWYI
+315 VVPSAVAYWYI

-357 ALKIDQEIED
+357 TLKIEQEIED

-379 DDLENTVSTFESRI
+379 DDLESTVSKFESRI
-393 KTLETNVAG
+393 NTLETNVAG
-402 LTTRMS
+402 LTTRMT

-417 DTEIAKKLNKSG
+417 DTEINKKLDKAG
-429 DTMSGVLNMGNNKI
+429 GTMTGAINMGNNKI
-443 TALSNGTAST
+443 TALGNGTANT

-458 GQLSS
+458 GQLST

-484 QGTAITTLQNNEAK
+484 QETKLTQQETAITTLQNNEAK

-518 GTLELQGY
+518 GTLKLQGY

-535 TSTSREL
+535 TSGSNEL
-542 IIEVLQGDVI
+542 ILEVVRGNVI
-552 VKDGTQYDGKGMIT
+552 VKDNSQYDGKGMIT

-616 TYTGSDDN
+616 SYTGSDDD

-656 KATVDANTGTPSV
+656 TATVDANTGTPSV

-693 GDKGDKGDSGGG
+693 GDSGSTKNISLNMTTVNKDGI
-705 GTLTLLASGTASA
+705 SGTDKVLLFTLNQAFNVYNGMVICDGTYAGVPTFHLKSTA
-718 DNEMT
+718 TTPTYKFLGGYWLKTETYANGVMFTTST
-723 GIALPKAIGLYK
+723 GQYFIPTAQLSSYEKAIYFSGSEGNY
-735 KIYCTASNPSST
+735 IFY
-747 WDVGSPEVYTNF
+747 WDTF
-759 NSMVI
+759 
-764 EIFTGGAMITGTRW
+764 
-778 YTYGKEST
+778 
-786 EPDEFYNGSVF
+786 
-797 ISSDALTI
+797 
-805 SEIVLDN
+805 
-812 LRENSDYKVY
+812 
-822 GVE
+822 

>member
-1 MNLKLYLWG
+1 
-10 YFDMSE
+10 MSE

-70 YKLLRNMQKAAEEN
+70 YKLLRNMQKASEEN
-84 GAYYNKDAVW
+84 GAYYNKGAVW

-153 MIVAQYQ
+153 MVIAQYQ
-160 SGAGWYGLN
+160 TAAGWYGLN
-169 FVDGCK
+169 FADGCK
-175 LPTTINESLY
+175 LPTTINENLY
-185 TLGFTNERELK
+185 TLGFTNDRDIK

-209 DDIVNSMGV
+209 DGIVNSMGV

-244 SRVAIGQNGKTGEI
+244 SRVAIGQNQETGEI
-258 VVLST
+258 IILST
-263 GKEDNA
+263 GKENDA
-269 NKQGMTTSS
+269 NKQGMTTAS
-278 VASALLSAGC
+278 VASALLAAGC

-300 EMMNKGEFNYIPADN
+300 EMMNKGGFNYVPADN

-357 ALKIDQEIED
+357 ALKIEQEIED

-379 DDLENTVSTFESRI
+379 DDLESTVSKFESRI
-393 KTLETNVAG
+393 NTLETNVAE
-402 LTTRMS
+402 LTTRMT

-443 TALSNGTAST
+443 TALSNGTANT

-458 GQLSS
+458 GQLST

-498 WLDKTTGGEV
+498 WLDKTTGGTV
-508 NGDITISGMN
+508 NGDVIIAGGSN
-518 GTLELQGY
+518 GNLELQS
-526 GTRNGQPQI
+526 NGSNNNQPQI
-535 TSTSREL
+535 TSTGESL
-542 IIEVLQGDVI
+542 TFEVATGDII
-552 VKDGTQYDGKGMIT
+552 VKDMSQADSKGMVT
-566 NLRTPVNEFD
+566 NLRTPTNDYD

-582 VDAHSGG
+582 VDSHSGG
-589 GGGGSGTTISDVTAS
+589 GQPSFPYFWLAQYGQPSNFAKVMFSDGILSITIGNTTAINTSSYTFTSLCENVLDGTVCERIKTWWTTRFPAITTSKLVFTGFCGTNTPYKISSETTAETVEVGSITLEIYFDT
-604 VDNNTGTPSVDV
+604 NTCAFRPSPAEEFTHVGNGVMIFGTPSQ
-616 TYTGSDDN
+616 TNPY
-624 KTIDFAFHNLKGEK
+624 E
-638 GDTGERGAT
+638 
-647 GAAAGFGTP
+647 AA
-656 KATVDANTGTPSV
+656 
-669 TVTATGSNTA
+669 
-679 KVFNFAFRNLKGAK
+679 
-693 GDKGDKGDSGGG
+693 
-705 GTLTLLASGTASA
+705 
-718 DNEMT
+718 
-723 GIALPKAIGLYK
+723 
-735 KIYCTASNPSST
+735 
-747 WDVGSPEVYTNF
+747 
-759 NSMVI
+759 
-764 EIFTGGAMITGTRW
+764 
-778 YTYGKEST
+778 
-786 EPDEFYNGSVF
+786 
-797 ISSDALTI
+797 
-805 SEIVLDN
+805 IV
-812 LRENSDYKVY
+812 R
-822 GVE
+822 

>member
-1 MNLKLYLWG
+1 
-10 YFDMSE
+10 MSE

-84 GAYYNKDAVW
+84 GAYYNKGAVW

-209 DDIVNSMGV
+209 DGIVNSMGV

-263 GKEDNA
+263 GKEDDP

-300 EMMNKGEFNYIPADN
+300 EMMNKGAFNYVPADN

-379 DDLENTVSTFESRI
+379 DDLENTFSTFESRI
-393 KTLETNVAG
+393 KTLETNVSS
-402 LTTRMS
+402 LTSRMT

-417 DTEIAKKLNKSG
+417 DTEINKKLDKAG
-429 DTMSGVLNMGNNKI
+429 GTMTGAINMGNNKI
-443 TALSNGTAST
+443 TALGNGTANT

-458 GQLSS
+458 GQLST

-498 WLDKTTGGEV
+498 WLDKTTGGTV
-508 NGDITISGMN
+508 NGDVIIAGGSN
-518 GTLELQGY
+518 GNLELQS
-526 GTRNGQPQI
+526 NGSNNNQPQI
-535 TSTSREL
+535 TSTGESL
-542 IIEVLQGDVI
+542 TFEVATGDII
-552 VKDGTQYDGKGMIT
+552 VKDMSQSDSKGMVT
-566 NLRTPVNEFD
+566 NLRTPTNDYD

-582 VDAHSGG
+582 VDSHSGG
-589 GGGGSGTTISDVTAS
+589 QPSFPYFWLAQYGNASNFAKVMFSDGILSITIGNTTAINTSSYTFTSLCENVLDGTVCERIKTWWTTRFPAITTSKLVFTGFCGTNTPYKISSETTAETVEVGSITLEIYFDT
-604 VDNNTGTPSVDV
+604 NTCAFRPSPAEEFTHIGNGVMIFGTPSQ
-616 TYTGSDDN
+616 TNPY
-624 KTIDFAFHNLKGEK
+624 E
-638 GDTGERGAT
+638 
-647 GAAAGFGTP
+647 AA
-656 KATVDANTGTPSV
+656 
-669 TVTATGSNTA
+669 
-679 KVFNFAFRNLKGAK
+679 
-693 GDKGDKGDSGGG
+693 
-705 GTLTLLASGTASA
+705 
-718 DNEMT
+718 
-723 GIALPKAIGLYK
+723 
-735 KIYCTASNPSST
+735 
-747 WDVGSPEVYTNF
+747 
-759 NSMVI
+759 
-764 EIFTGGAMITGTRW
+764 
-778 YTYGKEST
+778 
-786 EPDEFYNGSVF
+786 
-797 ISSDALTI
+797 
-805 SEIVLDN
+805 IV
-812 LRENSDYKVY
+812 R
-822 GVE
+822 

>member
-84 GAYYNKDAVW
+84 GAYYNKEAVW

-133 ENKNLKEDMF
+133 ENKNLKENMF

-153 MIVAQYQ
+153 MVIAQYQ
-160 SGAGWYGLN
+160 TSAGWYGLN
-169 FVDGCK
+169 FADGCK
-175 LPTTINESLY
+175 LPTTINENLY

-196 LYQNSIGYEQLVN
+196 IYQNSIGYEQLVN
-209 DDIVNSMGV
+209 DGIVNSMGV

-244 SRVAIGQNGKTGEI
+244 SRVAIGQNQETGEI

-263 GKEDNA
+263 GKEDNP

-300 EMMNKGEFNYIPADN
+300 EMMNKGEFNYVPADN

-326 SRDEFYV
+326 SRAEFYV

-357 ALKIDQEIED
+357 ALKIEQEIED
-367 RKTADENLQNQI
+367 RKAADAALQNQI

-429 DTMSGVLNMGNNKI
+429 DTMRGVLNMGNNKI
-443 TALSNGTAST
+443 TALSNGTANT

-458 GQLSS
+458 GQLST

-484 QGTAITTLQNNEAK
+484 QGTAITTLQNNESK

-508 NGDITISGMN
+508 NGDITISGTN
-518 GTLELQGY
+518 GALELQGN
-526 GTRNGQPQI
+526 GTSGGTPQI
-535 TSTSREL
+535 SSTGSKL
-542 IIEVLQGDVI
+542 TLQVSNGDVI
-552 VKDGTQYDGKGMIT
+552 VKNLGQADSKGMIT
-566 NLRTPVNEFD
+566 NLRAPVNEFD

-638 GDTGERGAT
+638 GDTGARGAT
-647 GAAAGFGTP
+647 GAAAGFGAPT
-656 KATVDANTGTPSV
+656 ATVDANTGTPSV

-679 KVFNFAFRNLKGAK
+679 KVFKFAFRNLKGA
-693 GDKGDKGDSGGG
+693 KGDKGDSGGG
-705 GTLTLLASGTASA
+705 GTLTLLASGSASA
-718 DNEMT
+718 DHEMT
-723 GIALPKAIGLYK
+723 DITLPKAIGLYK
-735 KIYCTASNPSST
+735 KIYCTASNPSSN

-797 ISSDALTI
+797 MSSDLLTI
-805 SEIVLDN
+805 NKIGLDN
-812 LRENSDYKVY
+812 CRENSDYKVY

>member
-1 MNLKLYLWG
+1 
-10 YFDMSE
+10 MSE

-70 YKLLRNMQKAAEEN
+70 YKLLRNMQKASEEN
-84 GAYYNKDAVW
+84 GAYYNKGAVW

-153 MIVAQYQ
+153 MVIAQYQ
-160 SGAGWYGLN
+160 TAAGWYGLN
-169 FVDGCK
+169 FADGCK
-175 LPTTINESLY
+175 LPTTINENLY
-185 TLGFTNERELK
+185 TLGFTNDRDIK

-209 DDIVNSMGV
+209 DGIVNSMGV

-244 SRVAIGQNGKTGEI
+244 SRVAIGQNQETGEI
-258 VVLST
+258 IILST
-263 GKEDNA
+263 GKENDA
-269 NKQGMTTSS
+269 NKQGMTTAS
-278 VASALLSAGC
+278 VASALLAAGC

-300 EMMNKGEFNYIPADN
+300 EMMNKGGFNYVPADN

-357 ALKIDQEIED
+357 ALKIEQEIED

-379 DDLENTVSTFESRI
+379 DDLESTVSKFESRI
-393 KTLETNVAG
+393 NTLETNVAE
-402 LTTRMS
+402 LTTRMT

-443 TALSNGTAST
+443 TALSNGTANT

-458 GQLSS
+458 GQLST
-463 TNTNLSSLTTRV
+463 TNTNLSRLTTRV

-498 WLDKTTGGEV
+498 WLDKTTGGTV
-508 NGDITISGMN
+508 NGDVIIAGGSN
-518 GTLELQGY
+518 GNLELQS
-526 GTRNGQPQI
+526 NGSNNNQPQI
-535 TSTSREL
+535 TSTGESL
-542 IIEVLQGDVI
+542 TFEVATGDII
-552 VKDGTQYDGKGMIT
+552 VKDMSQADSKGMVT
-566 NLRTPVNEFD
+566 NLRTPTNDYD

-582 VDAHSGG
+582 VDSHSGG
-589 GGGGSGTTISDVTAS
+589 GQPSFPYFWCAQYGQLSHFATVMFSDGILSITIGDTTAINTSSYTFTSLCENVLDGTVCERIKTWWTTRFPAITTSKLVFTGFCGTNTPYKISSETSAETVEVGSITLEIYFDT
-604 VDNNTGTPSVDV
+604 NTCAFRPLPAEEITHVGNGVMIFGTPSQ
-616 TYTGSDDN
+616 TNPY
-624 KTIDFAFHNLKGEK
+624 E
-638 GDTGERGAT
+638 
-647 GAAAGFGTP
+647 AA
-656 KATVDANTGTPSV
+656 
-669 TVTATGSNTA
+669 
-679 KVFNFAFRNLKGAK
+679 
-693 GDKGDKGDSGGG
+693 
-705 GTLTLLASGTASA
+705 
-718 DNEMT
+718 
-723 GIALPKAIGLYK
+723 
-735 KIYCTASNPSST
+735 
-747 WDVGSPEVYTNF
+747 
-759 NSMVI
+759 
-764 EIFTGGAMITGTRW
+764 
-778 YTYGKEST
+778 
-786 EPDEFYNGSVF
+786 
-797 ISSDALTI
+797 
-805 SEIVLDN
+805 IV
-812 LRENSDYKVY
+812 R
-822 GVE
+822 

>member
-84 GAYYNKDAVW
+84 GAYYNKGAVW

-125 LRLAYDNY
+125 LRLAYGNY
-133 ENKNLKEDMF
+133 ENKNLKENMF

-153 MIVAQYQ
+153 MVIAQYQ
-160 SGAGWYGLN
+160 TSAGWYGLN
-169 FVDGCK
+169 FADGCK
-175 LPTTINESLY
+175 LPTTINENLY

-196 LYQNSIGYEQLVN
+196 LYQNSIGYDQLVN
-209 DDIVNSMGV
+209 DGIVNSMGV
-218 AGILIQDGAI
+218 AGILIQDGAV

-244 SRVAIGQNGKTGEI
+244 SRVAIGQNQETGEI
-258 VVLST
+258 IILST
-263 GKEDNA
+263 GKEDDA
-269 NKQGMTTSS
+269 NKQGMTTAS
-278 VASALLSAGC
+278 VASALLAAGS

-300 EMMNKGEFNYIPADN
+300 EMMNKGGFNYVPADN

-357 ALKIDQEIED
+357 ALKIEQEIED

-379 DDLENTVSTFESRI
+379 DDLESTVSKFEPRI
-393 KTLETNVAG
+393 NTLETNVAG
-402 LTTRMS
+402 LTTRMT

-417 DTEIAKKLNKSG
+417 DTEINKKLDKAG
-429 DTMSGVLNMGNNKI
+429 GTMTGAINMGNNKI
-443 TALSNGTAST
+443 TALGNGTANT

-458 GQLSS
+458 GQLST

-475 TAAETKLTQ
+475 TAAETKITQ
-484 QGTAITTLQNNEAK
+484 QGTAITNLQNNEAK

-508 NGDITISGMN
+508 NGDITIN
-518 GTLELQGY
+518 GTNGALELQGN
-526 GTRNGQPQI
+526 GTSGGTPQI
-535 TSTSREL
+535 SSTSSEL
-542 IIEVLQGDVI
+542 TLQVSNGDVI
-552 VKDGTQYDGKGMIT
+552 VKNLGQADSKGMIT
-566 NLRTPVNEFD
+566 NLRAPVNEFD

-589 GGGGSGTTISDVTAS
+589 GGSGTAISDVTAS

-638 GDTGERGAT
+638 GDTGAPGAT

-656 KATVDANTGTPSV
+656 TATVDANTGIPSV
-669 TVTATGSNTA
+669 TVTATGNNTA

-693 GDKGDKGDSGGG
+693 GDKGDSGGG
-705 GTLTLLASGTASA
+705 GTLTLLASGSASA
-718 DNEMT
+718 SNEYT
-723 GIALPKAIGLYK
+723 QIALPKAIGLYK
-735 KIYCTASNPSST
+735 KIYCTASNPTST
-747 WDVGSPEVYTNF
+747 WDVGSGSTKKHINF
-759 NSMVI
+759 NSVVI
-764 EIFTGGAMITGTRW
+764 EIFTGGAMATGTRW
-778 YTYGKEST
+778 YTYGKDSM
-786 EPDEFYNGSVF
+786 EPDEFYNGNVF
-797 ISSDALTI
+797 ITSDMLTQEYI
-805 SEIVLDN
+805 LLDN
-812 LRENSDYKVY
+812 IRENSAYEVY

>member
-84 GAYYNKDAVW
+84 GAYYNKGAVW

-133 ENKNLKEDMF
+133 ENKNLKENMF

-153 MIVAQYQ
+153 MVIAQYQ
-160 SGAGWYGLN
+160 TSAGWYGLN
-169 FVDGCK
+169 FADGCK
-175 LPTTINESLY
+175 LPTTINENLY

-209 DDIVNSMGV
+209 DGIVNSMGV
-218 AGILIQDGAI
+218 AGILIQDGAV

-244 SRVAIGQNGKTGEI
+244 SRVAIGQNQETGEI
-258 VVLST
+258 IILST
-263 GKEDNA
+263 GKENDA
-269 NKQGMTTSS
+269 NKQGMTTAS
-278 VASALLSAGC
+278 VASALLAAGC

-300 EMMNKGEFNYIPADN
+300 EMMNKGAFNYVPADN
-315 EVPSAVAYWYI
+315 VVPSAVAYWYI

-357 ALKIDQEIED
+357 TLKIEQEIED

-379 DDLENTVSTFESRI
+379 DDLESTVSKFESRI
-393 KTLETNVAG
+393 NTLETNVAG
-402 LTTRMS
+402 LTTRMT

-417 DTEIAKKLNKSG
+417 DTEINKKLDKAG
-429 DTMSGVLNMGNNKI
+429 GTMTGAINMGNNKI
-443 TALSNGTAST
+443 TALGNGTANT

-458 GQLSS
+458 GQLST

-484 QGTAITTLQNNEAK
+484 QETKLTQQETAITTLQNNEAK

-518 GTLELQGY
+518 GTLKLQGY

-535 TSTSREL
+535 TSGSNEL
-542 IIEVLQGDVI
+542 ILEVVRGNVI
-552 VKDGTQYDGKGMIT
+552 VKDNSQYDGKGMIT

-616 TYTGSDDN
+616 SYTGSDDD

-656 KATVDANTGTPSV
+656 TATVDANTGTPSV

-693 GDKGDKGDSGGG
+693 GDSGSTKNISLNMTTVNKDGI
-705 GTLTLLASGTASA
+705 SGTDKVLLFTLNQAFNVYNGMVICDGAYAGVPTFHLKSTA
-718 DNEMT
+718 TTPTYKFLGGYWLKTETYANGVMFTTST
-723 GIALPKAIGLYK
+723 GQYFIPTAQLSSYEKAIYFSGSEGNY
-735 KIYCTASNPSST
+735 IFY
-747 WDVGSPEVYTNF
+747 WDTF
-759 NSMVI
+759 
-764 EIFTGGAMITGTRW
+764 
-778 YTYGKEST
+778 
-786 EPDEFYNGSVF
+786 
-797 ISSDALTI
+797 
-805 SEIVLDN
+805 
-812 LRENSDYKVY
+812 
-822 GVE
+822 

>member
-153 MIVAQYQ
+153 MVIAQYQ
-160 SGAGWYGLN
+160 TSAGWYGLN
-169 FVDGCK
+169 FADGCK
-175 LPTTINESLY
+175 LPTTINENLY

-209 DDIVNSMGV
+209 DGIVNSMGV
-218 AGILIQDGAI
+218 AGILIQDGAV

-244 SRVAIGQNGKTGEI
+244 SRVAIGQNQETGEI
-258 VVLST
+258 IILST

-357 ALKIDQEIED
+357 ALKIAQEIED

-443 TALSNGTAST
+443 TAMANGSAST
-453 DAVNY
+453 DGATF

-463 TNTNLSSLTTRV
+463 TNTNLANLTTRV
-475 TAAETKLTQ
+475 STAETKITQ
-484 QGTAITTLQNNEAK
+484 QGTAITTLQNNETK

-508 NGDITISGMN
+508 NGDITISGTN
-518 GTLELQGY
+518 GALELQGN

-535 TSTSREL
+535 TSTSSEL
-542 IIEVLQGDVI
+542 ILEVLRGDVI
-552 VKDGTQYDGKGMIT
+552 VKDGSQYDGKGMIT

-616 TYTGSDDN
+616 TYTGSGDN
-624 KTIDFAFHNLKGEK
+624 KTIDFAFHNLKGA
-638 GDTGERGAT
+638 TGNTGAT

-656 KATVDANTGTPSV
+656 TATVDANTGTPSV

-705 GTLTLLASGTASA
+705 GTLTLLASGSASA

-723 GIALPKAIGLYK
+723 DIALPKAIGLYK

-747 WDVGSPEVYTNF
+747 WDVGSPEVHANF

-797 ISSDALTI
+797 ISSNALTI
-805 SEIVLDN
+805 SKIVLDN

>member
-1 MNLKLYLWG
+1 MC
-10 YFDMSE
+10 E

-94 TEEKFDAESSAIYTL
+94 TEEKFDAESSAVYTL
-109 THINKYD
+109 THVNKFD

-133 ENKNLKEDMF
+133 ENKNLKENMF

-153 MIVAQYQ
+153 MVIAQYQ
-160 SGAGWYGLN
+160 TSAGWYGLN
-169 FVDGCK
+169 FADGCK
-175 LPTTINESLY
+175 LPTTINENLY

-209 DDIVNSMGV
+209 DGIVNSMGV
-218 AGILIQDGAI
+218 AGILIQDGAV

-244 SRVAIGQNGKTGEI
+244 SRVAIGQNQETGEI
-258 VVLST
+258 IILST
-263 GKEDNA
+263 GKENDA
-269 NKQGMTTSS
+269 NKQGMTTAS
-278 VASALLSAGC
+278 VASALLAAGC

-300 EMMNKGEFNYIPADN
+300 EMMNKGGFNYVPADN

-357 ALKIDQEIED
+357 ALKIEQEIED

-379 DDLENTVSTFESRI
+379 DDLES
-393 KTLETNVAG
+393 NVAG
-402 LTTRMS
+402 LTTRMT

-443 TALSNGTAST
+443 TALSNGTANT

-458 GQLSS
+458 GQLST

-498 WLDKTTGGEV
+498 WLDKTTGGTV
-508 NGDITISGMN
+508 NGDVIIAGGSN
-518 GTLELQGY
+518 GNLELQS
-526 GTRNGQPQI
+526 NGSNNNQPQI
-535 TSTSREL
+535 TSTGES
-542 IIEVLQGDVI
+542 ITFEVATGDII
-552 VKDGTQYDGKGMIT
+552 VKDMSQSDSKGMVT
-566 NLRTPVNEFD
+566 NLRTPTNDYD

-582 VDAHSGG
+582 VDSHSGG
-589 GGGGSGTTISDVTAS
+589 QPSFPYFWWAQYGNAS
-604 VDNNTGTPSVDV
+604 N
-616 TYTGSDDN
+616 
-624 KTIDFAFHNLKGEK
+624 F
-638 GDTGERGAT
+638 
-647 GAAAGFGTP
+647 
-656 KATVDANTGTPSV
+656 
-669 TVTATGSNTA
+669 A
-679 KVFNFAFRNLKGAK
+679 KVMFSDGILSITIGNTTAINTSSYTFTSLCENVLDGTVCERIKTWWTTRFPALATSKLVFTGFCGTNTPYKISSETTAETVEVGSITLEIYFDTNTCAFRPSPAEEFTHIGNGVMIFGAP
-693 GDKGDKGDSGGG
+693 SQ
-705 GTLTLLASGTASA
+705 ANPYEA
-718 DNEMT
+718 
-723 GIALPKAIGLYK
+723 AI
-735 KIYCTASNPSST
+735 
-747 WDVGSPEVYTNF
+747 V
-759 NSMVI
+759 
-764 EIFTGGAMITGTRW
+764 R
-778 YTYGKEST
+778 
-786 EPDEFYNGSVF
+786 
-797 ISSDALTI
+797 
-805 SEIVLDN
+805 
-812 LRENSDYKVY
+812 
-822 GVE
+822 

>member
-185 TLGFTNERELK
+185 TLGFTNERDLK

-209 DDIVNSMGV
+209 DGIVNSMGV

-244 SRVAIGQNGKTGEI
+244 SRVAIGQNSKTGEI

-263 GKEDNA
+263 GKEDNP

-288 TIATELCEGDNS
+288 TIATELCEGNNS
-300 EMMNKGEFNYIPADN
+300 EMTNKGAFNYVPADN
-315 EVPSAVAYWYI
+315 VVPSAVAYWYI

-357 ALKIDQEIED
+357 TLKIEQEIED
-367 RKTADENLQNQI
+367 RKTADENLQTQI
-379 DDLENTVSTFESRI
+379 DDLESTVSKFESRI

-402 LTTRMS
+402 LTTRMT
-408 AVETKNTQQ
+408 AVETKNAQQ
-417 DTEIAKKLNKSG
+417 DTEIAEKLNKSG

-443 TALSNGTAST
+443 TAMANGSAST
-453 DAVNY
+453 DGATF
-458 GQLSS
+458 GQLSATNANLTQLTARVS
-463 TNTNLSSLTTRV
+463 T
-475 TAAETKLTQ
+475 AETKNTQ
-484 QGTAITTLQNNEAK
+484 QDTAITALQNNETK

-508 NGDITISGMN
+508 NGDITISGTN
-518 GTLELQGY
+518 GALELQGDGASG
-526 GTRNGQPQI
+526 GTPQI
-535 TSTSREL
+535 SSTGTEL
-542 IIEVLQGDVI
+542 TLQVSNGDII
-552 VKDGTQYDGKGMIT
+552 VKNLGQDDSKGMIT
-566 NLRTPVNEFD
+566 NLRAPVNEFD

-582 VDAHSGG
+582 VDSHSG

-616 TYTGSDDN
+616 TYTGSNDD

-656 KATVDANTGTPSV
+656 TATVDANTGTPSV

-679 KVFNFAFRNLKGAK
+679 KVFNFAFHNLKGAK
-693 GDKGDKGDSGGG
+693 GDSGSTKDISITTTEVTKSTTSSTDKILLFTIPNRFDSYNGLVICDKTYDAIPTFHLKSVSANAYKYLGNYWLKMDKYATGVMFTTSTGQYFIPTLYIGSYEKAIYFSGGAG
-705 GTLTLLASGTASA
+705 DYTF
-718 DNEMT
+718 E
-723 GIALPKAIGLYK
+723 
-735 KIYCTASNPSST
+735 
-747 WDVGSPEVYTNF
+747 WDTF
-759 NSMVI
+759 
-764 EIFTGGAMITGTRW
+764 
-778 YTYGKEST
+778 
-786 EPDEFYNGSVF
+786 
-797 ISSDALTI
+797 
-805 SEIVLDN
+805 
-812 LRENSDYKVY
+812 
-822 GVE
+822 

>member
-1 MNLKLYLWG
+1 
-10 YFDMSE
+10 MSE

-84 GAYYNKDAVW
+84 GAYYNKEAVW

-153 MIVAQYQ
+153 MVVAQYQ
-160 SGAGWYGLN
+160 TSAGWYGLN
-169 FVDGCK
+169 FADGCK
-175 LPTTINESLY
+175 LPTTINENLY
-185 TLGFTNERELK
+185 TLGFTNDRNIK
-196 LYQNSIGYEQLVN
+196 LYQNSIGYDQLVN
-209 DDIVNSMGV
+209 DGIVNSMGV
-218 AGILIQDGAI
+218 AGILIQDGAV

-244 SRVAIGQNGKTGEI
+244 SRVAIGQNQETGEI
-258 VVLST
+258 VVLSA
-263 GKEDNA
+263 GKEDNP

-379 DDLENTVSTFESRI
+379 DDLESTVSKFESRI

-443 TALSNGTAST
+443 TAMANGSAST
-453 DAVNY
+453 DGATF

-463 TNTNLSSLTTRV
+463 TNTNLANLTTRV
-475 TAAETKLTQ
+475 STAETKLTQ

-508 NGDITISGMN
+508 NGDITISGTN
-518 GTLELQGY
+518 GSLELQGN
-526 GTRNGQPQI
+526 GTSGETPQI
-535 TSTSREL
+535 SSTGSEL
-542 IIEVLQGDVI
+542 TLQVSNGDII
-552 VKDGTQYDGKGMIT
+552 VKNLGQSDSKGMIT
-566 NLRTPVNEFD
+566 NLRAPVNEFD

-582 VDAHSGG
+582 VDANSGG
-589 GGGGSGTTISDVTAS
+589 GQPSFPYFWWAQYWQPSNFAKVMFSDGILSITIGNTTEINKSSYTFTSLCENVLDGTVCERIKTWWTTRFPAITTSKLVFTGFCGTNTPYKISSETTAETIEVGSITLEIYFDT
-604 VDNNTGTPSVDV
+604 NTCAFRPSPAEEFTHIGNGVMIFGTPSQ
-616 TYTGSDDN
+616 TNPY
-624 KTIDFAFHNLKGEK
+624 E
-638 GDTGERGAT
+638 
-647 GAAAGFGTP
+647 AA
-656 KATVDANTGTPSV
+656 
-669 TVTATGSNTA
+669 
-679 KVFNFAFRNLKGAK
+679 
-693 GDKGDKGDSGGG
+693 
-705 GTLTLLASGTASA
+705 
-718 DNEMT
+718 
-723 GIALPKAIGLYK
+723 
-735 KIYCTASNPSST
+735 
-747 WDVGSPEVYTNF
+747 
-759 NSMVI
+759 
-764 EIFTGGAMITGTRW
+764 
-778 YTYGKEST
+778 
-786 EPDEFYNGSVF
+786 
-797 ISSDALTI
+797 
-805 SEIVLDN
+805 IV
-812 LRENSDYKVY
+812 R
-822 GVE
+822 

>member
-1 MNLKLYLWG
+1 
-10 YFDMSE
+10 MSE

-28 GCIPNPNIPAV
+28 GCIPNPNIPSV

-70 YKLLRNMQKAAEEN
+70 YKLLRNMQKASEEN
-84 GAYYNKDAVW
+84 GAYYNKGAVW

-153 MIVAQYQ
+153 MVIAQYQ
-160 SGAGWYGLN
+160 TAAGWYGLN
-169 FVDGCK
+169 FADGCK
-175 LPTTINESLY
+175 LPTTINENLY
-185 TLGFTNERELK
+185 TLGFTNDRDIK

-209 DDIVNSMGV
+209 DGIVNSMGV

-244 SRVAIGQNGKTGEI
+244 SRVAIGQNQETGEI
-258 VVLST
+258 IILST
-263 GKEDNA
+263 GKENDA
-269 NKQGMTTSS
+269 NKQGMTTAS
-278 VASALLSAGC
+278 VASALLAAGC

-300 EMMNKGEFNYIPADN
+300 EMMNKGGFNYVPADN

-357 ALKIDQEIED
+357 ALKIEQEIED

-379 DDLENTVSTFESRI
+379 DDLESTVSKFESRI
-393 KTLETNVAG
+393 NTLETNVAE
-402 LTTRMS
+402 LTTRMT

-443 TALSNGTAST
+443 TALSNGTANT

-458 GQLSS
+458 GQLST

-498 WLDKTTGGEV
+498 WLDKTTGGTV
-508 NGDITISGMN
+508 NGDVIIAGGSN
-518 GTLELQGY
+518 GNLELQS
-526 GTRNGQPQI
+526 NGSNNNQPQI
-535 TSTSREL
+535 TSTGESL
-542 IIEVLQGDVI
+542 TFEVATGDII
-552 VKDGTQYDGKGMIT
+552 VKDMSQADSKGMVT
-566 NLRTPVNEFD
+566 NLRTPTNDYD

-582 VDAHSGG
+582 VDSHSGG
-589 GGGGSGTTISDVTAS
+589 GQPSFPYFWWAQYGQASNFAKVMFSDGILSITIGNTTAINTSSYTFTSLCENVLDGTVCERIKTWWTTRFPAITTSKLVFTGFCGTNTPYKISSETTAETVEVGSITLEIYFDT
-604 VDNNTGTPSVDV
+604 NTCAFRPSPAEEFTHVGNGVMIFGTPSQ
-616 TYTGSDDN
+616 TNPY
-624 KTIDFAFHNLKGEK
+624 E
-638 GDTGERGAT
+638 
-647 GAAAGFGTP
+647 AA
-656 KATVDANTGTPSV
+656 
-669 TVTATGSNTA
+669 
-679 KVFNFAFRNLKGAK
+679 
-693 GDKGDKGDSGGG
+693 
-705 GTLTLLASGTASA
+705 
-718 DNEMT
+718 
-723 GIALPKAIGLYK
+723 
-735 KIYCTASNPSST
+735 
-747 WDVGSPEVYTNF
+747 
-759 NSMVI
+759 
-764 EIFTGGAMITGTRW
+764 
-778 YTYGKEST
+778 
-786 EPDEFYNGSVF
+786 
-797 ISSDALTI
+797 
-805 SEIVLDN
+805 IV
-812 LRENSDYKVY
+812 R
-822 GVE
+822 

>member
-1 MNLKLYLWG
+1 MNLKHYLWG

-153 MIVAQYQ
+153 MVIAQYQ
-160 SGAGWYGLN
+160 TAAGWYGLN
-169 FVDGCK
+169 FADGCK
-175 LPTTINESLY
+175 LPTTINENLY
-185 TLGFTNERELK
+185 TLGFTNDRDIK

-209 DDIVNSMGV
+209 DGIVNSMGV

-244 SRVAIGQNGKTGEI
+244 SRVAIGQNQETGEI
-258 VVLST
+258 IILST
-263 GKEDNA
+263 GKENDA
-269 NKQGMTTSS
+269 NKQGMTTAS
-278 VASALLSAGC
+278 VASALLAAGC

-300 EMMNKGEFNYIPADN
+300 EMMNKGGFNYVPADN

-357 ALKIDQEIED
+357 ALKIEQEIED

-379 DDLENTVSTFESRI
+379 DDLESTVSKFESRI
-393 KTLETNVAG
+393 NTLETNVAE
-402 LTTRMS
+402 LTTRMT

-417 DTEIAKKLNKSG
+417 DAEIAKKLNKSG

-443 TALSNGTAST
+443 TALSNGTANT

-458 GQLSS
+458 GQLST

-498 WLDKTTGGEV
+498 WLDKTTGGTV
-508 NGDITISGMN
+508 NGDVIIAGGSN
-518 GTLELQGY
+518 GNLELQS
-526 GTRNGQPQI
+526 NGSNNNQPQI
-535 TSTSREL
+535 TSTGESL
-542 IIEVLQGDVI
+542 TFEVATGDII
-552 VKDGTQYDGKGMIT
+552 VKDMSQSDSKGMVT
-566 NLRTPVNEFD
+566 NLRTPTNDYD

-582 VDAHSGG
+582 VDSHSGG
-589 GGGGSGTTISDVTAS
+589 GQPSFPYFWCAQYGQASNFAKVMFSDGILSITIGNTTAINTSSYTFTSLCENVLDGTVCERIKTWWTTRFPAITTSKLVFTGFCGTNTPYKISSETTAETVEVGSITLEIYFDT
-604 VDNNTGTPSVDV
+604 NTCAFRPSPAEEFTHVGNGVMIFGTPSQ
-616 TYTGSDDN
+616 TNPY
-624 KTIDFAFHNLKGEK
+624 E
-638 GDTGERGAT
+638 
-647 GAAAGFGTP
+647 AA
-656 KATVDANTGTPSV
+656 
-669 TVTATGSNTA
+669 
-679 KVFNFAFRNLKGAK
+679 
-693 GDKGDKGDSGGG
+693 
-705 GTLTLLASGTASA
+705 
-718 DNEMT
+718 
-723 GIALPKAIGLYK
+723 
-735 KIYCTASNPSST
+735 
-747 WDVGSPEVYTNF
+747 
-759 NSMVI
+759 
-764 EIFTGGAMITGTRW
+764 
-778 YTYGKEST
+778 
-786 EPDEFYNGSVF
+786 
-797 ISSDALTI
+797 
-805 SEIVLDN
+805 IV
-812 LRENSDYKVY
+812 R
-822 GVE
+822 

>member
-1 MNLKLYLWG
+1 
-10 YFDMSE
+10 MSE

-84 GAYYNKDAVW
+84 GAYYNKEAVW
-94 TEEKFDAESSAIYTL
+94 TEEKFDAESSAVYTL
-109 THINKYD
+109 THVNKFD

-153 MIVAQYQ
+153 MVIAQYQ
-160 SGAGWYGLN
+160 TSAGWYGLN
-169 FVDGCK
+169 FADGCK
-175 LPTTINESLY
+175 LPTTINENLY
-185 TLGFTNERELK
+185 TLGFTNDRNIK

-209 DDIVNSMGV
+209 DGIVNSMGV
-218 AGILIQDGAI
+218 AGILIQDGAV

-244 SRVAIGQNGKTGEI
+244 SRVAIGQNQETGEI
-258 VVLST
+258 IILST
-263 GKEDNA
+263 GKEDDA

-278 VASALLSAGC
+278 VASALLTAGC

-357 ALKIDQEIED
+357 ALKIEQEIED

-379 DDLENTVSTFESRI
+379 DDLESAVSKFESRI
-393 KTLETNVAG
+393 NTLETNVAG
-402 LTTRMS
+402 LTTRMT

-443 TALSNGTAST
+443 TALSNGTANT

-458 GQLSS
+458 GQLST

-484 QGTAITTLQNNEAK
+484 QRTAITTLQNNEAK
-498 WLDKTTGGEV
+498 WLDKTTGGTV
-508 NGDITISGMN
+508 NGDVIIAGGSN
-518 GTLELQGY
+518 GNLELQS
-526 GTRNGQPQI
+526 NGSNNNQPQI
-535 TSTSREL
+535 TSTGESL
-542 IIEVLQGDVI
+542 TFEVATGDII
-552 VKDGTQYDGKGMIT
+552 VKDMSQSDSKGMVT
-566 NLRTPVNEFD
+566 NLRTPTNDYD

-604 VDNNTGTPSVDV
+604 VDNNTGTPSVNV
-616 TYTGSDDN
+616 TYTGSDDD

-638 GDTGERGAT
+638 GDTGARGAT

-656 KATVDANTGTPSV
+656 TATVDANTGTPSV

-693 GDKGDKGDSGGG
+693 GDSGSSKDIS
-705 GTLTLLASGTASA
+705 L
-718 DNEMT
+718 NMT
-723 GIALPKAIGLYK
+723 TINRDA
-735 KIYCTASNPSST
+735 TSST
-747 WDVGSPEVYTNF
+747 DKVLLFTLVQAF
-759 NSMVI
+759 NAYNSVVI
-764 EIFTGGAMITGTRW
+764 CDGA
-778 YTYGKEST
+778 
-786 EPDEFYNGSVF
+786 YNGVPTFYLKSTATTPTYKYLVNYWLKTETYANGVMFTTSTGRYF
-797 ISSDALTI
+797 IPTAQLSSYTKEI
-805 SEIVLDN
+805 YFSGSEGNYIFYWD
-812 LRENSDYKVY
+812 SF
-822 GVE
+822 

>member
-1 MNLKLYLWG
+1 
-10 YFDMSE
+10 MSE

-84 GAYYNKDAVW
+84 GAYYNKGAVW

-133 ENKNLKEDMF
+133 ENKNLKENMF

-153 MIVAQYQ
+153 MAIAQYQ
-160 SGAGWYGLN
+160 TSAGWYGLN
-169 FVDGCK
+169 FADGCK
-175 LPTTINESLY
+175 LPTTINENLY

-209 DDIVNSMGV
+209 DGIVNSMGV
-218 AGILIQDGAI
+218 AGILIQDGAV

-244 SRVAIGQNGKTGEI
+244 SRVAIGQNQETGEI
-258 VVLST
+258 IILST
-263 GKEDNA
+263 GKENDA
-269 NKQGMTTSS
+269 NKQGMTTAS
-278 VASALLSAGC
+278 VASALLAAGC

-300 EMMNKGEFNYIPADN
+300 EMMNKGGFNYVPADN

-357 ALKIDQEIED
+357 ALKIEQEIED

-379 DDLENTVSTFESRI
+379 DDLESTASKFESRI
-393 KTLETNVAG
+393 NTLETNVAG
-402 LTTRMS
+402 LTTRMT

-429 DTMSGVLNMGNNKI
+429 GTMSGVLNMGKNKI
-443 TALSNGTAST
+443 TALGNGTANT

-458 GQLSS
+458 GQLST
-463 TNTNLSSLTTRV
+463 TNANLSSLTTRV
-475 TAAETKLTQ
+475 TATETKLTQ

-498 WLDKTTGGEV
+498 WLDKTTGGTV
-508 NGDITISGMN
+508 NGDVIIAGGSN
-518 GTLELQGY
+518 VNLELQS
-526 GTRNGQPQI
+526 NGSNNNQPQI
-535 TSTSREL
+535 TSTGESL
-542 IIEVLQGDVI
+542 TFEVATGDII
-552 VKDGTQYDGKGMIT
+552 VKDMSQSDSKGMVT
-566 NLRTPVNEFD
+566 NLRTPTNDYD

-582 VDAHSGG
+582 VDSHSGG
-589 GGGGSGTTISDVTAS
+589 GQPSLPYFWWIQHWGASNFAKVMFSDGILSITI
-604 VDNNTGTPSVDV
+604 
-616 TYTGSDDN
+616 
-624 KTIDFAFHNLKGEK
+624 
-638 GDTGERGAT
+638 GDTTAINTSSYTFTSLCKNVLNGTACERIKTWWTTRFPALTTSMLVFT
-647 GAAAGFGTP
+647 GFCGT
-656 KATVDANTGTPSV
+656 NTPYKITSENSAETIEV
-669 TVTATGSNTA
+669 GSITLEIYFDTNTC
-679 KVFNFAFRNLKGAK
+679 AFRPSPAEEFTHIGNGVMIFGAPSQTNPYE
-693 GDKGDKGDSGGG
+693 G
-705 GTLTLLASGTASA
+705 
-718 DNEMT
+718 
-723 GIALPKAIGLYK
+723 AI
-735 KIYCTASNPSST
+735 
-747 WDVGSPEVYTNF
+747 V
-759 NSMVI
+759 
-764 EIFTGGAMITGTRW
+764 R
-778 YTYGKEST
+778 
-786 EPDEFYNGSVF
+786 
-797 ISSDALTI
+797 
-805 SEIVLDN
+805 
-812 LRENSDYKVY
+812 
-822 GVE
+822 

>member
-1 MNLKLYLWG
+1 
-10 YFDMSE
+10 MSE

-70 YKLLRNMQKAAEEN
+70 YKLLRNMQKASEEN
-84 GAYYNKDAVW
+84 GAYYNKGAVW

-153 MIVAQYQ
+153 MVIAQYQ
-160 SGAGWYGLN
+160 TAAGWYGLN
-169 FVDGCK
+169 FADGCK
-175 LPTTINESLY
+175 LPTTINENLY
-185 TLGFTNERELK
+185 TLGFTNDRDIK

-209 DDIVNSMGV
+209 DGIVNSMGV

-244 SRVAIGQNGKTGEI
+244 SRVAIGQNQETGEI
-258 VVLST
+258 IILST
-263 GKEDNA
+263 GKENDA
-269 NKQGMTTSS
+269 NKQGMTTAS
-278 VASALLSAGC
+278 VASALLAAGC

-300 EMMNKGEFNYIPADN
+300 EMMNKGGFNYVPADN

-357 ALKIDQEIED
+357 ALKIEQEIED

-379 DDLENTVSTFESRI
+379 DDLESTVSKFESRI
-393 KTLETNVAG
+393 NTLETNVAE
-402 LTTRMS
+402 LTTRMT

-443 TALSNGTAST
+443 TALSNGTANT

-458 GQLSS
+458 GQLST

-498 WLDKTTGGEV
+498 WLDKTTGGTV
-508 NGDITISGMN
+508 NGDVIIAGGSN
-518 GTLELQGY
+518 GNLELQS
-526 GTRNGQPQI
+526 NGSNNNQPQI
-535 TSTSREL
+535 TSTGESL
-542 IIEVLQGDVI
+542 TFEVATGDII
-552 VKDGTQYDGKGMIT
+552 VKDMSQADSKGMVT
-566 NLRTPVNEFD
+566 NLRTPTNDYD

-582 VDAHSGG
+582 VDSHSGG
-589 GGGGSGTTISDVTAS
+589 GQPSFPYFWWAQYWQASYFAKVMFSDGILSITIGDTTAINTSSYTFTSLCENVLDGTVCERIKTWWTTRFPAITTSKLVFTGFCGTNTPYKISSETTAETVEVGSITLEIYFDT
-604 VDNNTGTPSVDV
+604 NTCAFRPSPAEEFTHVGNGVMIFGTPSQ
-616 TYTGSDDN
+616 TNPY
-624 KTIDFAFHNLKGEK
+624 E
-638 GDTGERGAT
+638 
-647 GAAAGFGTP
+647 AA
-656 KATVDANTGTPSV
+656 
-669 TVTATGSNTA
+669 
-679 KVFNFAFRNLKGAK
+679 
-693 GDKGDKGDSGGG
+693 
-705 GTLTLLASGTASA
+705 
-718 DNEMT
+718 
-723 GIALPKAIGLYK
+723 
-735 KIYCTASNPSST
+735 
-747 WDVGSPEVYTNF
+747 
-759 NSMVI
+759 
-764 EIFTGGAMITGTRW
+764 
-778 YTYGKEST
+778 
-786 EPDEFYNGSVF
+786 
-797 ISSDALTI
+797 
-805 SEIVLDN
+805 IV
-812 LRENSDYKVY
+812 R
-822 GVE
+822 

>member
-1 MNLKLYLWG
+1 
-10 YFDMSE
+10 MSE

-70 YKLLRNMQKAAEEN
+70 YKLLRNMQKASEEN
-84 GAYYNKDAVW
+84 GAYYNKGAVW

-153 MIVAQYQ
+153 MVIAQYQ
-160 SGAGWYGLN
+160 TAAGWYGLN
-169 FVDGCK
+169 FADGCK
-175 LPTTINESLY
+175 LPTTINENLY
-185 TLGFTNERELK
+185 TLGFTNDRDIK

-209 DDIVNSMGV
+209 DGIVNSMGV

-244 SRVAIGQNGKTGEI
+244 SRVAIGQNQETGEI
-258 VVLST
+258 IILST
-263 GKEDNA
+263 GKENDA
-269 NKQGMTTSS
+269 NKQGMTTAS
-278 VASALLSAGC
+278 VASALLAAGC

-300 EMMNKGEFNYIPADN
+300 EMMNKGGFNYVPADN

-357 ALKIDQEIED
+357 ALKIEQEIED

-379 DDLENTVSTFESRI
+379 DDLESTVSKFESRI
-393 KTLETNVAG
+393 NTLETNVAE
-402 LTTRMS
+402 LTTRMTT
-408 AVETKNTQQ
+408 VETKNTQQ

-443 TALSNGTAST
+443 TALSNGTANT

-458 GQLSS
+458 GQLST

-498 WLDKTTGGEV
+498 WLDKTTGGTV
-508 NGDITISGMN
+508 NGDVIIAGGSN
-518 GTLELQGY
+518 GNLELQS
-526 GTRNGQPQI
+526 NGSNNNQPQI
-535 TSTSREL
+535 TSTGESL
-542 IIEVLQGDVI
+542 TFEVATGDII
-552 VKDGTQYDGKGMIT
+552 VKDMSQADSKGMVT
-566 NLRTPVNEFD
+566 NLRTPTNAYD

-582 VDAHSGG
+582 VDSHSGG
-589 GGGGSGTTISDVTAS
+589 GQPSFPYFWWAQYWQAS
-604 VDNNTGTPSVDV
+604 N
-616 TYTGSDDN
+616 
-624 KTIDFAFHNLKGEK
+624 F
-638 GDTGERGAT
+638 
-647 GAAAGFGTP
+647 
-656 KATVDANTGTPSV
+656 
-669 TVTATGSNTA
+669 A
-679 KVFNFAFRNLKGAK
+679 KVMFSDGILSITIGN
-693 GDKGDKGDSGGG
+693 
-705 GTLTLLASGTASA
+705 TTAI
-718 DNEMT
+718 NT
-723 GIALPKAIGLYK
+723 
-735 KIYCTASNPSST
+735 SS
-747 WDVGSPEVYTNF
+747 YT
-759 NSMVI
+759 
-764 EIFTGGAMITGTRW
+764 FT
-778 YTYGKEST
+778 S
-786 EPDEFYNGSVF
+786 
-797 ISSDALTI
+797 LC
-805 SEIVLDN
+805 EIVLDGTLCERIKTWWTTRFPAITTSKLVFTGFCGTN
-812 LRENSDYKVY
+812 TPYKISSETTAETVEVGSITLEIY
-822 GVE
+822 FDTNTCAFRPSPAEEFTHVGNGVMIFGTPSQTNPYEAAIVR

>member
-1 MNLKLYLWG
+1 
-10 YFDMSE
+10 MSE

-84 GAYYNKDAVW
+84 GAYYNKGAVW

-209 DDIVNSMGV
+209 DGIVNSMGV

-357 ALKIDQEIED
+357 ALKIEQEIED

-379 DDLENTVSTFESRI
+379 DDLESTVSTFESRI

-458 GQLSS
+458 GQLST

-484 QGTAITTLQNNEAK
+484 QGTAITTLQNNEVK
-498 WLDKTTGGEV
+498 WLDKTTGGTV
-508 NGDITISGMN
+508 NGDVIIAGGSN
-518 GTLELQGY
+518 GNLELQS
-526 GTRNGQPQI
+526 NGSNNNQPQI
-535 TSTSREL
+535 TSTGESL
-542 IIEVLQGDVI
+542 TFEVGTGDII
-552 VKDGTQYDGKGMIT
+552 VKDMSQSDSKGMVT
-566 NLRTPVNEFD
+566 NLRTPTNDYD

-589 GGGGSGTTISDVTAS
+589 GQPSFPYFWCAQYGQASNFAKVMFSDGILSITIGNTTAINTSSYTFTSLCENVLDGTVCERIKTWWTTRFPAITTSKLVFTGFCGTNTPYKISSETTAETIEVGSITLEIYFDT
-604 VDNNTGTPSVDV
+604 NTCAFRPSPAEEFTHIGNGVMIFGTPSQ
-616 TYTGSDDN
+616 TNPY
-624 KTIDFAFHNLKGEK
+624 E
-638 GDTGERGAT
+638 
-647 GAAAGFGTP
+647 AA
-656 KATVDANTGTPSV
+656 
-669 TVTATGSNTA
+669 
-679 KVFNFAFRNLKGAK
+679 
-693 GDKGDKGDSGGG
+693 
-705 GTLTLLASGTASA
+705 
-718 DNEMT
+718 
-723 GIALPKAIGLYK
+723 
-735 KIYCTASNPSST
+735 
-747 WDVGSPEVYTNF
+747 
-759 NSMVI
+759 
-764 EIFTGGAMITGTRW
+764 
-778 YTYGKEST
+778 
-786 EPDEFYNGSVF
+786 
-797 ISSDALTI
+797 
-805 SEIVLDN
+805 IV
-812 LRENSDYKVY
+812 R
-822 GVE
+822 

>member
-1 MNLKLYLWG
+1 
-10 YFDMSE
+10 MSE

-70 YKLLRNMQKAAEEN
+70 YKLLRNMQKASEEN
-84 GAYYNKDAVW
+84 GAYYNKGAVW

-153 MIVAQYQ
+153 MVIAQYQ
-160 SGAGWYGLN
+160 TAAGWYGLN
-169 FVDGCK
+169 FADGCK
-175 LPTTINESLY
+175 LPTTINENLY
-185 TLGFTNERELK
+185 TLGFTNDRDIK

-209 DDIVNSMGV
+209 DGIVNSMGV

-244 SRVAIGQNGKTGEI
+244 SRVAIGQNQETGEI
-258 VVLST
+258 IILST
-263 GKEDNA
+263 GKENDA
-269 NKQGMTTSS
+269 NKQGMTTAS
-278 VASALLSAGC
+278 VASALLAAGC

-300 EMMNKGEFNYIPADN
+300 EMMNKGGFNYVPADN

-357 ALKIDQEIED
+357 ALKIEQEIED

-379 DDLENTVSTFESRI
+379 DDLESTVSKFESRI
-393 KTLETNVAG
+393 NTLETNVAE
-402 LTTRMS
+402 LTTRMT

-443 TALSNGTAST
+443 TALSNGTANT

-458 GQLSS
+458 SQLST
-463 TNTNLSSLTTRV
+463 TNANLSSLTTRV

-498 WLDKTTGGEV
+498 WLDKTTGGTV
-508 NGDITISGMN
+508 NGDVIIAGGSN
-518 GTLELQGY
+518 GNLELQS
-526 GTRNGQPQI
+526 NGSNNNQPQI
-535 TSTSREL
+535 TSTGESL
-542 IIEVLQGDVI
+542 TFEVATGDII
-552 VKDGTQYDGKGMIT
+552 VKDMSQADSKGMVT
-566 NLRTPVNEFD
+566 NLRTPTNDYD

-582 VDAHSGG
+582 VDSHSGG
-589 GGGGSGTTISDVTAS
+589 GQPSFPYFWLAQYGQPSNFAKVMFSDGILSITIGNTTAINTSSYTFTSLCENVLDGTVCERIKTWWTTRFPAITTSKLVFTGFCGTNTPYKISSETTAETVEVGSITLEIYFDT
-604 VDNNTGTPSVDV
+604 NTCAFRPSPAEEFTHVGNGVMIFGTPSQ
-616 TYTGSDDN
+616 TNPY
-624 KTIDFAFHNLKGEK
+624 E
-638 GDTGERGAT
+638 
-647 GAAAGFGTP
+647 AA
-656 KATVDANTGTPSV
+656 
-669 TVTATGSNTA
+669 
-679 KVFNFAFRNLKGAK
+679 
-693 GDKGDKGDSGGG
+693 
-705 GTLTLLASGTASA
+705 
-718 DNEMT
+718 
-723 GIALPKAIGLYK
+723 
-735 KIYCTASNPSST
+735 
-747 WDVGSPEVYTNF
+747 
-759 NSMVI
+759 
-764 EIFTGGAMITGTRW
+764 
-778 YTYGKEST
+778 
-786 EPDEFYNGSVF
+786 
-797 ISSDALTI
+797 
-805 SEIVLDN
+805 IV
-812 LRENSDYKVY
+812 R
-822 GVE
+822 